1 MTNKKLK
8 LAAMSVALTA
18 CVAAQ
23 PMAAHAV
30 EGPDPAEDNAA
41 PQAEPVAES
50 STPAPVAEE
59 GEKQE
64 KVGEQEEFFPP
75 PVNEEAKSEEQAPA
89 FGPGTKTDDII
100 IDYKPAEKPEEPGES
115 GKDGETDGSEGS
127 GETDET
133 ENPDGT
139 YVKGDVIDN
148 SKKDEATG
156 KDGKIGEA
164 TKEETPDSSSSTTV
178 VDPDAEVKKGDPVV
192 GKDEDGNTTITTPT
206 ETTGTETTT
215 TTGTGKADSST
226 TITDTKKG
234 EEINLDDELGKDV
247 RPDWKTDKDAKLGD
261 YTVDKVEPAKDG
273 NSKTLTLKKTS
284 PTEEKEMAAEDI
296 AKLLDVPEGGVE
308 KKEELDEEGNPKTTY
323 TLKKEEISTD
333 ENGNTVTRVTY
344 YKITGNTVETTTE
357 TTLVLKVEKG
367 TVDVNNEDLTTEIE
381 LPSITAKNTDETK
394 TDVIEISS
402 EKLGEMLQDEYYNNV
417 TGEYV
422 YTENV
427 DGKEYTYKVKKMED
441 SKPLTN
447 AQLAERL
454 GEGFTG
460 DDNGVYYK
468 GEKLTF
474 DQMEAVRKTLS
485 YTVEVTEV
493 TKTPGQVEGGQ
504 ESIESAKETAKLEA
518 IKAALTDAARNAGI
532 NVETD
537 DFKNQLNTIDPT
549 GKGQLNLSYTDADG
563 NVHTVTLRYN
573 GATVSA
579 PQPGTPDSSKDTE
592 TRKDVTDNVITGTA
606 YVTGSNTWT
615 ESGSLNGTY
624 VKPGSGELP
633 SLDGWTIAS
642 KDPEKG
648 TTTYKKE
655 DTVTSPDGTSTKI
668 TRTCTITE
676 SSASLS
682 DTEKEEIAWAE
693 LLNQHPEYKNKD
705 ELKAAGYNINISSMD
720 FSGIKCVE
728 WTIDELSEST
738 KTDAKDLND
747 KLVIPGGKNWSID
760 EKARTI
766 TVDGKTYDKVT
777 KTNDGYTCTVEDKN
791 GVKTT
796 YTFTKQAGA
805 PLTPEEIQTALAG
818 QYSVSADSIRLNAD
832 GKTATF
838 TKGNETITVDYS
850 TLSETLTVRKDVHTS
865 SSVTD
870 IIKDN
875 KDLEKAY
882 DELWKQIQ
890 EIQSKLLPGEELWIG
905 NLEVTD
911 KTEKTD
917 IIKYFTTAISP
928 ENMSKDELIKALQEQ
943 ERIAKN
949 STYVANKGSDYEETK
964 KNYYSG
970 EKTDEFKSFSKAPD
984 GSKIEVYWKLTWWG
998 GYYYYT
1004 DANGQEVRVH
1014 SNTVHYE
1021 EQRDDIGHLDLASG
1035 SKLDLLPDK
1044 DDKVD
1049 QTDCV
1054 LVSKNLKL
1062 EWNYDAGN
1070 LVNGKGNQLVGLD
1083 SKISWDD
1090 EGGEGNGHYEYDR
1103 GTPNN
1108 CPDKSAYYK
1117 LTGTVAYD
1125 PIKENGSI
1133 KLYQGQRGDYWTPG
1147 ISAEDQAINAYL
1159 KATGS
1164 SKTAASLTK
1173 KERDAIVGTYVVQ
1186 IGTTGTNS
1194 TGESGY
1200 QVYLKSSELT
1210 AYGYMTRDANTC
1222 INSTY
1227 KRQDGTWGYVGGYD
1241 LMISKLTQVSEG
1253 KVVGQ
1258 TESTIKTITAPLSI
1272 RSSQDFANRL
1282 LELNKQTTTHKT
1294 SESATA
1300 YGENTSGG
1308 FDGAYTQNKSE
1319 TVTGSGTGKGHY
1331 TTFTEVLKK
1340 LFTGSGSKEH
1350 DEGKVSYTYRTTD
1363 KVDTTPVSKETVTTT
1378 DAHVD
1383 YNYTSIETRTV
1394 TVNGEETVIVPP
1406 VTPPVD
1412 PDTPDG
1418 PVEDETPDEVM
1429 TPETPELPAVQDAAP
1444 DEVVLPAEPE
1454 LPAVQDATALPQ
1466 TGVNWMAALG
1476 MAFSGMLLT
1485 IAGAFASL
1493 KYKEKH

>member
-30 EGPDPAEDNAA
+30 EGPDSVEDNAA

-64 KVGEQEEFFPP
+64 KVGEQEEFTP
-75 PVNEEAKSEEQAPA
+75 PVNEEAKKDDQAPA
-89 FGPGTKTDDII
+89 FGPGTKTDDIT
-100 IDYKPAEKPEEPGES
+100 IDYKPAAKPEEPGKS
-115 GKDGETDGSEGS
+115 GEDGEADGSEGS

-234 EEINLDDELGKDV
+234 EEIDLNKELGEV
-247 RPDWKTDKDAKLGD
+247 RPDWKTDKDATLGD
-261 YTVDKVEPAKDG
+261 YTVKEVEPSEDG
-273 NSKTLTLKKTS
+273 NSKELTLKKTS

-308 KKEELDEEGNPKTTY
+308 KKTDDEGNTTY
-323 TLKKEEISTD
+323 TLKKEETSTD
-333 ENGNTVTRVTY
+333 ENGNTVTRTTY
-344 YKITGNTVETTTE
+344 YEITGTSVKTRTE
-357 TTLVLKVEKG
+357 TTLKLKVEKG
-367 TVDVNNEDLTTEIE
+367 TETKKDQDLSTEAE
-381 LPSITAKNTDETK
+381 LPDSITVKNGKSELKVSKDILEKALDNGGTYTDTDKNITYTVTK
-394 TDVIEISS
+394 KEESS
-402 EKLGEMLQDEYYNNV
+402 TKLSNE
-417 TGEYV
+417 
-422 YTENV
+422 
-427 DGKEYTYKVKKMED
+427 
-441 SKPLTN
+441 
-447 AQLAERL
+447 QLAKRL
-454 GEGFTG
+454 GDGFTYNAA
-460 DDNGVYYK
+460 DDSISYK
-468 GEKLTF
+468 GEKLTISQN
-474 DQMEAVRKTLS
+474 DVYRKLLS
-485 YTVEVTEV
+485 YDVTVTE
-493 TKTPGQVEGGQ
+493 TIKNEGQVEGGQ
-504 ESIESAKETAKLEA
+504 ASIDKANNDAKLEA
-518 IKAALTDAARNAGI
+518 IKAALTDAAKKTGI
-532 NVETD
+532 NVDSE

-563 NVHTVTLRYN
+563 NVHTVTLRYD

-579 PQPGTPDSSKDTE
+579 PQPGSSDPSKDTE
-592 TRKDVTDNVITGTA
+592 TREDIKDYTVTGTA

-633 SLDGWTIAS
+633 SLEGWTFDGI
-642 KDPEKG
+642 DTEKG

-655 DTVTSPDGTSTKI
+655 ETVTSPDGTSTKI

-682 DTEKEEIAWAE
+682 DAEKEEIAWKE
-693 LLNQHPEYKNKD
+693 LQNKTGKD
-705 ELKAAGYNINISSMD
+705 KATLLQEGYSIDIGSMD
-720 FSGIKCVE
+720 FSGIKRVE
-728 WTIDELSEST
+728 WTIDTLSEST
-738 KTDAKDLND
+738 KTDTKDLND

-760 EKARTI
+760 ENAGTI
-766 TVDGKTYDKVT
+766 TVDGNIYRNVT
-777 KTNDGYTCTVEDKN
+777 KTDDGYTCTVEDKN

-796 YTFTKQAGA
+796 YTFTKKAGA

-838 TKGNETITVDYS
+838 TKGDETITVDYS

-865 SSVTD
+865 SSVTG
-870 IIKDN
+870 IIKDD

-890 EIQSKLLPGEELWIG
+890 EIQSKLQPGEELRIG
-905 NLEVTD
+905 ETKID
-911 KTEKTD
+911 STTKKED
-917 IIKYFTTAISP
+917 IIKYFTKAISP
-928 ENMSKDELIKALQEQ
+928 DNMSKDELIKALQEQ

-970 EKTDEFKSFSKAPD
+970 EKTGEFKYFSKAPD
-984 GSKIEVYWKLTWWG
+984 GSKIEVYWKSTWGWN

-1004 DANGQEVRVH
+1004 DANGHEVRVD
-1014 SNTVHYE
+1014 SNTVHSE

-1035 SKLDLLPDK
+1035 SKLDLLPDE
-1044 DDKVD
+1044 DGKVN

-1062 EWNYDAGN
+1062 EWNYDAGK
-1070 LVNGKGNQLVGLD
+1070 LVNGKDNQTVGLD

-1090 EGGEGNGHYEYDR
+1090 EGGEGDGHYEYDR
-1103 GTPNN
+1103 GNPNKN
-1108 CPDKSAYYK
+1108 PDKSAYYK

-1125 PIKENGSI
+1125 PIKDKDGSI
-1133 KLYQGQRGDYWTPG
+1133 KLYQGQWGDYWNPG
-1147 ISAEDQAINAYL
+1147 ISAEDEAINAYL

-1164 SKTAASLTK
+1164 SKTYRDLTT
-1173 KERDAIVGTYVVQ
+1173 KERNAIVGTYVVK

-1210 AYGYMTRDANTC
+1210 AYGYMSRDANTC

-1241 LMISKLTQVSEG
+1241 LMISELTQVREG

-1272 RSSQDFANRL
+1272 RSSQDFAKRL
-1282 LELNKQTTTHKT
+1282 LELNKQTTTTHKT
-1294 SESATA
+1294 GEGATA
-1300 YGENTSGG
+1300 YGENTSGD
-1308 FDGAYTQNKSE
+1308 FDGTYTQKKSE
-1319 TVTGSGTGKGHY
+1319 TVEGSGTGKGHY

-1340 LFTGSGSKEH
+1340 IFSGSGSKEH
-1350 DEGKVSYTYRTTD
+1350 DEGSVSYTHRTTD
-1363 KVDTTPVSKETVTTT
+1363 KVNTTPVSKETVTTT
-1378 DAHVD
+1378 DAHVG

-1406 VTPPVD
+1406 VTPPE
-1412 PDTPDG
+1412 T
-1418 PVEDETPDEVM
+1418 PVEDETPDEVV
-1429 TPETPELPAVQDAAP
+1429 TPETPELPPVQDATPDAP
-1444 DEVVLPAEPE
+1444 VLPSDAV
-1454 LPAVQDATALPQ
+1454 LPAVQDALPQ

>member
-1 MTNKKLK
+1 M
-8 LAAMSVALTA
+8 
-18 CVAAQ
+18 
-23 PMAAHAV
+23 
-30 EGPDPAEDNAA
+30 
-41 PQAEPVAES
+41 
-50 STPAPVAEE
+50 
-59 GEKQE
+59 
-64 KVGEQEEFFPP
+64 
-75 PVNEEAKSEEQAPA
+75 NEEAKKDDQAPA

-100 IDYKPAEKPEEPGES
+100 IDYKPAEKPEEPGKS
-115 GKDGETDGSEGS
+115 GEDGEADGSEGS

-234 EEINLDDELGKDV
+234 EEIDLNKELGEV
-247 RPDWKTDKDAKLGD
+247 RPDWKTDKDATLGD
-261 YTVDKVEPAKDG
+261 YTVKEVEPSEDG
-273 NSKTLTLKKTS
+273 NSKELTLKKTS

-308 KKEELDEEGNPKTTY
+308 KKTDDEGNTTY
-323 TLKKEEISTD
+323 TLKKEETSTD
-333 ENGNTVTRVTY
+333 ENGNTVTRTTY
-344 YKITGNTVETTTE
+344 YEITGTSVKTRTE
-357 TTLVLKVEKG
+357 TTLKLKVEKG
-367 TVDVNNEDLTTEIE
+367 TETKKDQDLSTEAE
-381 LPSITAKNTDETK
+381 LPDSITVKNGKSELKVSKDILEKALDNGGTYTDTDKNITYTVTK
-394 TDVIEISS
+394 KEESS
-402 EKLGEMLQDEYYNNV
+402 TKLSNE
-417 TGEYV
+417 
-422 YTENV
+422 
-427 DGKEYTYKVKKMED
+427 
-441 SKPLTN
+441 
-447 AQLAERL
+447 QLAKRL
-454 GEGFTG
+454 GDGFTYNAA
-460 DDNGVYYK
+460 DDSISYK
-468 GEKLTF
+468 GEKLTISQN
-474 DQMEAVRKTLS
+474 DVYRKLLS
-485 YTVEVTEV
+485 YDVTVTE
-493 TKTPGQVEGGQ
+493 TIKNEGQVEGGQ
-504 ESIESAKETAKLEA
+504 ASIDKANNDAKLEA
-518 IKAALTDAARNAGI
+518 INAALTDAAKKTGI
-532 NVETD
+532 NVDSE

-563 NVHTVTLRYN
+563 NVHTVTLRYD

-579 PQPGTPDSSKDTE
+579 PQPGSSDPSKDTE
-592 TRKDVTDNVITGTA
+592 TREDIKDYTVTGTA

-633 SLDGWTIAS
+633 SLEGWTFDGI
-642 KDPEKG
+642 DTEKG

-655 DTVTSPDGTSTKI
+655 ETVTSPDGTSTKI

-682 DTEKEEIAWAE
+682 DAEKEEIAWKE
-693 LLNQHPEYKNKD
+693 LQNKTGKD
-705 ELKAAGYNINISSMD
+705 KATLLQEGYSIDIGSMD
-720 FSGIKCVE
+720 FSGIKRVE
-728 WTIDELSEST
+728 WTIDTLSEST
-738 KTDAKDLND
+738 KTDTKDLND

-760 EKARTI
+760 ENAGTI
-766 TVDGKTYDKVT
+766 TVDGNIYRNVT
-777 KTNDGYTCTVEDKN
+777 KTDDGYTCTVEDKN

-796 YTFTKQAGA
+796 YTFTKKAGA

-838 TKGNETITVDYS
+838 TKGDETITVDYS

-865 SSVTD
+865 SSVTG
-870 IIKDN
+870 IIKDD

-890 EIQSKLLPGEELWIG
+890 EIQSKLQPGEELRIG
-905 NLEVTD
+905 ETKID
-911 KTEKTD
+911 STTKKED
-917 IIKYFTTAISP
+917 IIKYFTKAISP
-928 ENMSKDELIKALQEQ
+928 DNMSKDELIKALQEQ

-970 EKTDEFKSFSKAPD
+970 EKTGEFKYFSKAPD
-984 GSKIEVYWKLTWWG
+984 GSKIEVYWKSTWGWN

-1004 DANGQEVRVH
+1004 DANGHEVRVD
-1014 SNTVHYE
+1014 SNTVHSE

-1035 SKLDLLPDK
+1035 SKLDLLPDE
-1044 DDKVD
+1044 DGKVN

-1062 EWNYDAGN
+1062 EWNYDAGK
-1070 LVNGKGNQLVGLD
+1070 LVNGKDNQTVGLD

-1090 EGGEGNGHYEYDR
+1090 EGGEGDGHYEYDR
-1103 GTPNN
+1103 GNPNKN
-1108 CPDKSAYYK
+1108 PDKSAYYK

-1125 PIKENGSI
+1125 PIKDKDGSI
-1133 KLYQGQRGDYWTPG
+1133 KLYQGQWGDYWNPG
-1147 ISAEDQAINAYL
+1147 ISAEDEAINAYL

-1164 SKTAASLTK
+1164 SKTYRDLTT
-1173 KERDAIVGTYVVQ
+1173 KERNAIVGTYVVK

-1210 AYGYMTRDANTC
+1210 AYGYMSRDANTC

-1241 LMISKLTQVSEG
+1241 LMISELTQVREG

-1272 RSSQDFANRL
+1272 RSSQDFAKRL
-1282 LELNKQTTTHKT
+1282 LELNKQTTTTHKT
-1294 SESATA
+1294 GEGATA
-1300 YGENTSGG
+1300 YGENTSGD
-1308 FDGAYTQNKSE
+1308 FDGTYTQKKSE
-1319 TVTGSGTGKGHY
+1319 TVEGSGTGKGHY

-1340 LFTGSGSKEH
+1340 IFSGSGSKEH
-1350 DEGKVSYTYRTTD
+1350 DEGSVSYTHRTTD
-1363 KVDTTPVSKETVTTT
+1363 KVNTTPVSKETVTTT
-1378 DAHVD
+1378 DAHVG

-1406 VTPPVD
+1406 VTPPE
-1412 PDTPDG
+1412 T
-1418 PVEDETPDEVM
+1418 PVEDETPDEVV
-1429 TPETPELPAVQDAAP
+1429 TPETPELPPVQDATPDAP
-1444 DEVVLPAEPE
+1444 VLPSDAV
-1454 LPAVQDATALPQ
+1454 LPAVQDALPQ

>member
-1 MTNKKLK
+1 M
-8 LAAMSVALTA
+8 
-18 CVAAQ
+18 
-23 PMAAHAV
+23 
-30 EGPDPAEDNAA
+30 
-41 PQAEPVAES
+41 
-50 STPAPVAEE
+50 
-59 GEKQE
+59 
-64 KVGEQEEFFPP
+64 
-75 PVNEEAKSEEQAPA
+75 NEEAKSEEQAPA
-89 FGPGTKTDDII
+89 FGPGTKTDDIT
-100 IDYKPAEKPEEPGES
+100 IDYKPAEKPGEPGKS
-115 GKDGETDGSEGS
+115 GEDGEADGSEGS

-247 RPDWKTDKDAKLGD
+247 RPDWKTDKDAKLGG
-261 YTVDKVEPAKDG
+261 YTVDKVEPAEDG
-273 NSKTLTLKKTS
+273 NSKELTLKKTS

-308 KKEELDEEGNPKTTY
+308 KKTDDEGNTTY

-344 YKITGNTVETTTE
+344 YKITGNTVKTTTE
-357 TTLVLKVEKG
+357 TTLKLKVEKG
-367 TVDVNNEDLTTEIE
+367 TETKKDQDLSTEAE
-381 LPSITAKNTDETK
+381 LPDSITVKNGKSELKVSKDILEKALDNGGTYTDTDKNITYTVTK
-394 TDVIEISS
+394 KEESS
-402 EKLGEMLQDEYYNNV
+402 TKLSNE
-417 TGEYV
+417 
-422 YTENV
+422 
-427 DGKEYTYKVKKMED
+427 
-441 SKPLTN
+441 
-447 AQLAERL
+447 QLAKRL
-454 GEGFTG
+454 GDGFTYNAA
-460 DDNGVYYK
+460 DDSISYK
-468 GEKLTF
+468 GEKLTISQN
-474 DQMEAVRKTLS
+474 DVYRKLLS
-485 YTVEVTEV
+485 YDVTVTE
-493 TKTPGQVEGGQ
+493 TIKNEGQVEGGQ
-504 ESIESAKETAKLEA
+504 ASIDKANNDAKLEA
-518 IKAALTDAARNAGI
+518 IKAALTDAAKKTGI
-532 NVETD
+532 NVDSE

-563 NVHTVTLRYN
+563 NVHTVTLRYD

-579 PQPGTPDSSKDTE
+579 PQPGSSDPSKDTE

-655 DTVTSPDGTSTKI
+655 ETVTSPDGTSTKI

-682 DTEKEEIAWAE
+682 DAEKEEIAWKE
-693 LLNQHPEYKNKD
+693 LQNKTGKD
-705 ELKAAGYNINISSMD
+705 KATLLQEGYSIDIGSMD
-720 FSGIKCVE
+720 FSGIKRVE
-728 WTIDELSEST
+728 WTIDTLSEST
-738 KTDAKDLND
+738 KTDTKDLND

-760 EKARTI
+760 ENAGTI
-766 TVDGKTYDKVT
+766 TVDGNIYRNVT
-777 KTNDGYTCTVEDKN
+777 KTDDGYTCTVEDKN

-796 YTFTKQAGA
+796 YTFTKKAGA

-838 TKGNETITVDYS
+838 TKGDETITVDYS

-890 EIQSKLLPGEELWIG
+890 EIQSKLQPGEELRIG
-905 NLEVTD
+905 ETKID
-911 KTEKTD
+911 STTKKED
-917 IIKYFTTAISP
+917 IIKYFTKAISP
-928 ENMSKDELIKALQEQ
+928 DDMSKDELIKALQEQ
-943 ERIAKN
+943 ERIAKS

-970 EKTDEFKSFSKAPD
+970 EKTGEFKYFSKAPD
-984 GSKIEVYWKLTWWG
+984 GSKIEVYWKSTWGWN

-1004 DANGQEVRVH
+1004 DANGHEVRVD
-1014 SNTVHYE
+1014 SNTVHSE
-1021 EQRDDIGHLDLASG
+1021 EQRDDIKHLDLASG

-1044 DDKVD
+1044 DGKVD

-1062 EWNYDAGN
+1062 EWNYDAGK
-1070 LVNGKGNQLVGLD
+1070 LVNGKDNQTVGLD

-1090 EGGEGNGHYEYDR
+1090 EGGEGSGHYEYDR
-1103 GTPNN
+1103 GNRNN
-1108 CPDKSAYYK
+1108 NPDKSAYYK

-1125 PIKENGSI
+1125 PIKDKDGSI
-1133 KLYQGQRGDYWTPG
+1133 KLYQGQWGDYWNPG
-1147 ISAEDQAINAYL
+1147 ISAEDEAINAYL

-1164 SKTAASLTK
+1164 SKTYRDLTT
-1173 KERDAIVGTYVVQ
+1173 KERNAIVGTYVVK

-1210 AYGYMTRDANTC
+1210 AYGYMSRDANTC

-1241 LMISKLTQVSEG
+1241 LMISELTQVSEG
-1253 KVVGQ
+1253 KVIGQ

-1272 RSSQDFANRL
+1272 RSSQDFAKRL
-1282 LELNKQTTTHKT
+1282 LELNKQTTTTHKT
-1294 SESATA
+1294 GEGATA
-1300 YGENTSGG
+1300 YGENTSGD
-1308 FDGAYTQNKSE
+1308 FDGAYTQKKSE
-1319 TVTGSGTGKGHY
+1319 TVEGSGTGKGHY

-1340 LFTGSGSKEH
+1340 IFSGSGSKEH
-1350 DEGKVSYTYRTTD
+1350 DEGSVSYTHRTTD
-1363 KVDTTPVSKETVTTT
+1363 KVNTTPVSKETMTTT

-1406 VTPPVD
+1406 VTPPE
-1412 PDTPDG
+1412 T
-1418 PVEDETPDEVM
+1418 PVEDETPDEVVM
-1429 TPETPELPAVQDAAP
+1429 TPETPELPPVQDATPDAP
-1444 DEVVLPAEPE
+1444 VLPSDAV
-1454 LPAVQDATALPQ
+1454 LPAVQDALPQ

>member
-30 EGPDPAEDNAA
+30 EGPDSVEDNAA

-64 KVGEQEEFFPP
+64 EAGEQEEFTPP
-75 PVNEEAKSEEQAPA
+75 RMNEEAKKDDQAPA
-89 FGPGTKTDDII
+89 FGPGTKTEDIT
-100 IDYKPAEKPEEPGES
+100 IDYKPAEKPEQPGKS
-115 GKDGETDGSEGS
+115 GEDGEADGSEGS

-156 KDGKIGEA
+156 KDGKIGTA

-247 RPDWKTDKDAKLGD
+247 RPDWKTDKDAKLGG

-284 PTEEKEMAAEDI
+284 EPETKEMSAEDV
-296 AKLLDVPEGGVE
+296 AKLLDVPEDGVE
-308 KKEELDEEGNPKTTY
+308 KKTDDEGKTTY
-323 TLKKEEISTD
+323 ILKKEETSTD
-333 ENGNTVTRVTY
+333 ENGNTVTRTTY
-344 YKITGNTVETTTE
+344 YEITGNSVKTTTE

-367 TVDVNNEDLTTEIE
+367 TVDVDDKDLTTEIE

-422 YTENV
+422 YTETV
-427 DGKEYTYKVKKMED
+427 DGKEYTYKVKKTED
-441 SKPLTN
+441 TNSLTN
-447 AQLAERL
+447 DQLANRL
-454 GEGFTG
+454 GDGFSVDADG
-460 DDNGVYYK
+460 DVCYK

-474 DQMEAVRKTLS
+474 DQKEAVRKTLS

-493 TKTPGQVEGGQ
+493 TKTPGQVGTKEDA
-504 ESIESAKETAKLEA
+504 EETAKLEA
-518 IKAALTDAARNAGI
+518 IKAALTDAAKKTGI
-532 NVETD
+532 NVDSE

-563 NVHTVTLRYN
+563 NVHTVTLCYD

-579 PQPGTPDSSKDTE
+579 PEPGSSDPSKNTE

-633 SLDGWTIAS
+633 SLDGWTVDTN
-642 KDPEKG
+642 DPEKG
-648 TTTYKKE
+648 TTIYKKE
-655 DTVTSPDGTSTKI
+655 DTVTLSDGTITKI

-676 SSASLS
+676 SSAPLT
-682 DTEKEEIAWAE
+682 DTEKEEIAWNE
-693 LLNQHPEYKNKD
+693 LQNKTGKD
-705 ELKAAGYNINISSMD
+705 KATLIQEGYSIDIGSMD
-720 FSGIKCVE
+720 FSGIKRVE
-728 WTIDELSEST
+728 WTIYELSEST
-738 KTDAKDLND
+738 KTDAKDLHD

-838 TKGNETITVDYS
+838 TKGDETITVDYS

-984 GSKIEVYWKLTWWG
+984 GSKIEVYWKSTWWG

-1070 LVNGKGNQLVGLD
+1070 LVNGKGNQPVGLD

-1090 EGGEGNGHYEYDR
+1090 EGGEGDGHYEYDR
-1103 GTPNN
+1103 GNPNN

-1133 KLYQGQRGDYWTPG
+1133 KLYQGGYDGWHRV
-1147 ISAEDQAINAYL
+1147 SAEDQAINAYL

-1173 KERDAIVGTYVVQ
+1173 KERNAIVGTYVVK

-1200 QVYLKSSELT
+1200 QVYLKTSELT

-1308 FDGAYTQNKSE
+1308 FNGAYTQDKSE

-1363 KVDTTPVSKETVTTT
+1363 NVDTTPVSKETVTTT

-1383 YNYTSIETRTV
+1383 YNYTSIETRKV
-1394 TVNGEETVIVPP
+1394 TVSGEETVIVPP

-1418 PVEDETPDEVM
+1418 PVEDETPDEVV
-1429 TPETPELPAVQDAAP
+1429 TPETPELPPVQDATPDDAAP
-1444 DEVVLPAEPE
+1444 ETPVLPSDAV
-1454 LPAVQDATALPQ
+1454 LPAVQDALPQ

>member
-1 MTNKKLK
+1 M
-8 LAAMSVALTA
+8 
-18 CVAAQ
+18 
-23 PMAAHAV
+23 
-30 EGPDPAEDNAA
+30 
-41 PQAEPVAES
+41 
-50 STPAPVAEE
+50 
-59 GEKQE
+59 
-64 KVGEQEEFFPP
+64 
-75 PVNEEAKSEEQAPA
+75 NEEAKSEEQAPA
-89 FGPGTKTDDII
+89 FGPGTKTDDIT
-100 IDYKPAEKPEEPGES
+100 IDYKPAAKPEEPGE
-115 GKDGETDGSEGS
+115 
-127 GETDET
+127 TDEPET
-133 ENPDGT
+133 PGDT
-139 YVKGDVIDN
+139 HLKGDVIDN
-148 SKKDEATG
+148 SKKNEATG
-156 KDGKIGEA
+156 KDGKIGTA

-234 EEINLDDELGKDV
+234 EGIDLNKELGEV

-261 YTVDKVEPAKDG
+261 YTVDKVENSKDG
-273 NSKTLTLKKTS
+273 NSKELTLKKTS
-284 PTEEKEMAAEDI
+284 EPETKEMSAEDV

-323 TLKKEEISTD
+323 ILKKEETSTD
-333 ENGNTVTRVTY
+333 ENGNTVTRTTY
-344 YKITGNTVETTTE
+344 YEITGNTVKTTTE
-357 TTLVLKVEKG
+357 TTLKLKVEKG
-367 TVDVNNEDLTTEIE
+367 TETKKDQDLSTEAE
-381 LPSITAKNTDETK
+381 LPDSITVKNGKSELKVSKDILEKALDNGGTYTDTDKNITYTVTK
-394 TDVIEISS
+394 KEESS
-402 EKLGEMLQDEYYNNV
+402 TKLSNE
-417 TGEYV
+417 
-422 YTENV
+422 
-427 DGKEYTYKVKKMED
+427 
-441 SKPLTN
+441 
-447 AQLAERL
+447 QLAKRL
-454 GEGFTG
+454 GDGFTYNAA
-460 DDNGVYYK
+460 DDSISYK
-468 GEKLTF
+468 GEKLTISQN
-474 DQMEAVRKTLS
+474 DVYRKLLS
-485 YTVEVTEV
+485 YDVTVTE
-493 TKTPGQVEGGQ
+493 TIKNEGQVEGGQ
-504 ESIESAKETAKLEA
+504 ASIDKANNDAKLEA
-518 IKAALTDAARNAGI
+518 IKAALTDAAKKTGI
-532 NVETD
+532 NVDSE

-563 NVHTVTLRYN
+563 NVHTVTLRYD

-579 PQPGTPDSSKDTE
+579 PQPGSSDPSKDTE
-592 TRKDVTDNVITGTA
+592 TREDIKDYTVTGTA

-633 SLDGWTIAS
+633 SLEGWTFDGI
-642 KDPEKG
+642 DTEKG

-655 DTVTSPDGTSTKI
+655 ETVTSPDGTSTKI

-682 DTEKEEIAWAE
+682 DAEKEEIAWKE
-693 LLNQHPEYKNKD
+693 LQNKTGKD
-705 ELKAAGYNINISSMD
+705 KATLLQEGYSIDIGSMD
-720 FSGIKCVE
+720 FSGIKRVE
-728 WTIDELSEST
+728 WTIDTLSEST
-738 KTDAKDLND
+738 KTDTKDLND

-760 EKARTI
+760 ENAGTI
-766 TVDGKTYDKVT
+766 TVDGNIYRNVT
-777 KTNDGYTCTVEDKN
+777 KTDDGYTCTVEDKN

-796 YTFTKQAGA
+796 YTFTKKAGA

-838 TKGNETITVDYS
+838 TKGDETITVDYS

-865 SSVTD
+865 SSVTG
-870 IIKDN
+870 IIKDD

-890 EIQSKLLPGEELWIG
+890 EIQSKLQPGEELRIG
-905 NLEVTD
+905 ETKID
-911 KTEKTD
+911 STTKKED
-917 IIKYFTTAISP
+917 IIKYFTKAISP
-928 ENMSKDELIKALQEQ
+928 DNMSKDELIKALQEQ

-970 EKTDEFKSFSKAPD
+970 EKTGEFKYFSKAPD
-984 GSKIEVYWKLTWWG
+984 GSKIEVYWKSTWGWN

-1004 DANGQEVRVH
+1004 DANGHEVRVD
-1014 SNTVHYE
+1014 SNTVHSE

-1044 DDKVD
+1044 DGKVD

-1070 LVNGKGNQLVGLD
+1070 LVNGKDNQTVGLD

-1090 EGGEGNGHYEYDR
+1090 EGGEGSGHYEYDR
-1103 GTPNN
+1103 GNRNN
-1108 CPDKSAYYK
+1108 NPDKSAYYK

-1125 PIKENGSI
+1125 PIKDKDGSI
-1133 KLYQGQRGDYWTPG
+1133 KLYQGQWGDYWNPG
-1147 ISAEDQAINAYL
+1147 ISAEDEAINAYL

-1164 SKTAASLTK
+1164 SKTYRDLTT
-1173 KERDAIVGTYVVQ
+1173 KERNAIVGTYVVK

-1227 KRQDGTWGYVGGYD
+1227 KRQTNSWDYVGGYD
-1241 LMISKLTQVSEG
+1241 LMISKLTQVREG

-1272 RSSQDFANRL
+1272 RSSQDFAKRL
-1282 LELNKQTTTHKT
+1282 LELNKQTTTTHKT
-1294 SESATA
+1294 GEGATA

-1308 FDGAYTQNKSE
+1308 FDGTYTQKKSE
-1319 TVTGSGTGKGHY
+1319 TVEGSGTGKGHY

-1340 LFTGSGSKEH
+1340 IFSGSGSKEH
-1350 DEGKVSYTYRTTD
+1350 DEGSVSYTHRTTD
-1363 KVDTTPVSKETVTTT
+1363 KVNTTPVSKETVTTT

-1383 YNYTSIETRTV
+1383 YNYTSIETRKV
-1394 TVNGEETVIVPP
+1394 TVSGEETVIV
-1406 VTPPVD
+1406 PPVD

-1418 PVEDETPDEVM
+1418 PVEDETPDEVV
-1429 TPETPELPAVQDAAP
+1429 TPETPELPPVQDATPDAP
-1444 DEVVLPAEPE
+1444 VLPSDAV

-1476 MAFSGMLLT
+1476 MAFSGMLLMVV
-1485 IAGAFASL
+1485 GAFTSL

>member
-1 MTNKKLK
+1 M
-8 LAAMSVALTA
+8 
-18 CVAAQ
+18 
-23 PMAAHAV
+23 
-30 EGPDPAEDNAA
+30 
-41 PQAEPVAES
+41 
-50 STPAPVAEE
+50 
-59 GEKQE
+59 
-64 KVGEQEEFFPP
+64 
-75 PVNEEAKSEEQAPA
+75 NEEAKKDDQAPA
-89 FGPGTKTDDII
+89 FGPGTKTEDIT
-100 IDYKPAEKPEEPGES
+100 IDYKPAEKPEQPGKS
-115 GKDGETDGSEGS
+115 GEDGETDGSEGS
-127 GETDET
+127 DETDET

-247 RPDWKTDKDAKLGD
+247 RPDWKTDKDAKLGG

-284 PTEEKEMAAEDI
+284 EPETKEMSAEDV

-308 KKEELDEEGNPKTTY
+308 KKTDNEGNTTY
-323 TLKKEEISTD
+323 TLKKEETSTD
-333 ENGNTVTRVTY
+333 ENGNTVTRTTY
-344 YKITGNTVETTTE
+344 YEITGTSVKTRTE
-357 TTLVLKVEKG
+357 TTLKLKVEKG
-367 TVDVNNEDLTTEIE
+367 TVDVDDKDLTTKVE

-402 EKLGEMLQDEYYNNV
+402 EKLGEMLKDEYYNNV

-427 DGKEYTYKVKKMED
+427 DGKEYTYKVKKTENT
-441 SKPLTN
+441 KPLTH
-447 AQLAERL
+447 AQLADRL

-468 GEKLTF
+468 GEKLNL

-518 IKAALTDAARNAGI
+518 IKAALTDAAKKTGI
-532 NVETD
+532 NVDSE

-579 PQPGTPDSSKDTE
+579 PQPGSSDPSKDTE
-592 TRKDVTDNVITGTA
+592 TREDVKDYTVTGTA

-633 SLDGWTIAS
+633 SFDGWTIAS

-655 DTVTSPDGTSTKI
+655 ETVTSPDGTSTKI

-676 SSASLS
+676 SSASLT
-682 DTEKEEIAWAE
+682 DAEKEEIAWKE
-693 LLNQHPEYKNKD
+693 LQNKTGKD
-705 ELKAAGYNINISSMD
+705 KATLLQEGYSIDIGSMD
-720 FSGIKCVE
+720 FSGIKRVE
-728 WTIDELSEST
+728 WTIDTLSEST
-738 KTDAKDLND
+738 KTDTKDLND

-760 EKARTI
+760 ENAGTI
-766 TVDGKTYDKVT
+766 TVDGNIYRNVT
-777 KTNDGYTCTVEDKN
+777 KTDDGYTCTVEDKN

-805 PLTPEEIQTALAG
+805 PLTPDEIQTALAG

-838 TKGNETITVDYS
+838 TKGDETITVDYS

-865 SSVTD
+865 SSVTG
-870 IIKDN
+870 IIKDD

-905 NLEVTD
+905 
-911 KTEKTD
+911 KTKIDSTTKKED
-917 IIKYFTTAISP
+917 IIKYFTKAISP

-984 GSKIEVYWKLTWWG
+984 GSKIEVYWKSTWLWY

-1004 DANGQEVRVH
+1004 DANGQEVRVDN
-1014 SNTVHYE
+1014 NTVHYE

-1035 SKLDLLPDK
+1035 SKLDLLPDE
-1044 DDKVD
+1044 DGKVD

-1070 LVNGKGNQLVGLD
+1070 LVNGKGNQPVGLD

-1090 EGGEGNGHYEYDR
+1090 EGGKGDGHYEYDR
-1103 GTPNN
+1103 GNSNN

-1147 ISAEDQAINAYL
+1147 ISAEDEAINAYL

-1164 SKTAASLTK
+1164 NKTAASLTK

-1241 LMISKLTQVSEG
+1241 LMISELTQVREG

-1272 RSSQDFANRL
+1272 RSSQDFAKRL
-1282 LELNKQTTTHKT
+1282 LELNKQTTTTHKT
-1294 SESATA
+1294 GEGATA
-1300 YGENTSGG
+1300 YGENTSGD
-1308 FDGAYTQNKSE
+1308 FDGTYTQKKSE
-1319 TVTGSGTGKGHY
+1319 TVEGSGTGKGHY

-1340 LFTGSGSKEH
+1340 IFSGSGSKEH
-1350 DEGKVSYTYRTTD
+1350 DEGSVSYTHRTTD
-1363 KVDTTPVSKETVTTT
+1363 KVNTTPVSKETVTTT
-1378 DAHVD
+1378 DAHVG

-1406 VTPPVD
+1406 VTPPE
-1412 PDTPDG
+1412 T
-1418 PVEDETPDEVM
+1418 PVEDETPDEVVM
-1429 TPETPELPAVQDAAP
+1429 TPETPELPPVQDATP
-1444 DEVVLPAEPE
+1444 DTPVLPSDAV
-1454 LPAVQDATALPQ
+1454 LPAVQDALPQ

>member
-1 MTNKKLK
+1 M
-8 LAAMSVALTA
+8 
-18 CVAAQ
+18 
-23 PMAAHAV
+23 
-30 EGPDPAEDNAA
+30 
-41 PQAEPVAES
+41 
-50 STPAPVAEE
+50 
-59 GEKQE
+59 
-64 KVGEQEEFFPP
+64 
-75 PVNEEAKSEEQAPA
+75 NEEAKKDDQAPA

-100 IDYKPAEKPEEPGES
+100 IDYKPAEKPEEPGKS
-115 GKDGETDGSEGS
+115 GEDGEADGSEGS

-234 EEINLDDELGKDV
+234 EEIDLNKELGEV
-247 RPDWKTDKDAKLGD
+247 RPDWKTDKDATLGD
-261 YTVDKVEPAKDG
+261 YTVKEVEPSEDG
-273 NSKTLTLKKTS
+273 NSKELTLKKTS

-308 KKEELDEEGNPKTTY
+308 KKTDDEGNTTY
-323 TLKKEEISTD
+323 TLKKEETSTD
-333 ENGNTVTRVTY
+333 ENGNTVTRTTY
-344 YKITGNTVETTTE
+344 YEITGTSVKTRTE
-357 TTLVLKVEKG
+357 TTLKLKVEKG
-367 TVDVNNEDLTTEIE
+367 TETKKDQDLSTEAE
-381 LPSITAKNTDETK
+381 LPDSITVKNGKSELKVSKDILEKALDNGGTYTDTDKNITYTVTK
-394 TDVIEISS
+394 KEESS
-402 EKLGEMLQDEYYNNV
+402 TKLSNE
-417 TGEYV
+417 
-422 YTENV
+422 
-427 DGKEYTYKVKKMED
+427 
-441 SKPLTN
+441 
-447 AQLAERL
+447 QLAKRL
-454 GEGFTG
+454 GDGFTYNAA
-460 DDNGVYYK
+460 DDSISYK
-468 GEKLTF
+468 GEKLTISQN
-474 DQMEAVRKTLS
+474 DVYRKLLS
-485 YTVEVTEV
+485 YDVTVTE
-493 TKTPGQVEGGQ
+493 TIKNEGQVEGGQ
-504 ESIESAKETAKLEA
+504 ASIDKANNDAKLEA
-518 IKAALTDAARNAGI
+518 IKAALTDAAKKTGI
-532 NVETD
+532 NVDSE

-563 NVHTVTLRYN
+563 NVHTVTLRYD

-579 PQPGTPDSSKDTE
+579 PQPGSSDPSKDTE
-592 TRKDVTDNVITGTA
+592 TREDIKDYTVTGTA

-633 SLDGWTIAS
+633 SLEGWTFDGI
-642 KDPEKG
+642 DTEKG

-655 DTVTSPDGTSTKI
+655 ETVTSPDGTSTKI

-682 DTEKEEIAWAE
+682 DAEKEEIAWKE
-693 LLNQHPEYKNKD
+693 LQNKTGKD
-705 ELKAAGYNINISSMD
+705 KATLLQEGYSIDIGSMD
-720 FSGIKCVE
+720 FSGIKRVE
-728 WTIDELSEST
+728 WTIDTLSEST
-738 KTDAKDLND
+738 KTDTKDLND

-760 EKARTI
+760 ENAGTI
-766 TVDGKTYDKVT
+766 TVDGNIYRNVT
-777 KTNDGYTCTVEDKN
+777 KTDDGYTCTVEDKN

-796 YTFTKQAGA
+796 YTFTKKAGA

-838 TKGNETITVDYS
+838 TKGDETITVDYS

-865 SSVTD
+865 SSVTG
-870 IIKDN
+870 IIKDD

-890 EIQSKLLPGEELWIG
+890 EIQSKLQPGEELRIG
-905 NLEVTD
+905 ETKID
-911 KTEKTD
+911 STTKKED
-917 IIKYFTTAISP
+917 IIKYFTKAISP
-928 ENMSKDELIKALQEQ
+928 DNMSKDELLKALQEQ

-970 EKTDEFKSFSKAPD
+970 EKTGEFKYFSKAPD
-984 GSKIEVYWKLTWWG
+984 GSKIEVYWKSTWGWN

-1004 DANGQEVRVH
+1004 DANGHEVRVD
-1014 SNTVHYE
+1014 SNTVHSE

-1035 SKLDLLPDK
+1035 SKLDLLPDE
-1044 DDKVD
+1044 DGKVN

-1062 EWNYDAGN
+1062 EWNYDAGK
-1070 LVNGKGNQLVGLD
+1070 LVNGKDNQTVGLD

-1090 EGGEGNGHYEYDR
+1090 EGGEGDGHYEYDR
-1103 GTPNN
+1103 GNPNKN
-1108 CPDKSAYYK
+1108 PDKSAYYK

-1125 PIKENGSI
+1125 PIKDKDGSI
-1133 KLYQGQRGDYWTPG
+1133 KLYQGQWGDYWNPG
-1147 ISAEDQAINAYL
+1147 ISAEDEAINAYL

-1164 SKTAASLTK
+1164 SKTYRDLTT
-1173 KERDAIVGTYVVQ
+1173 KERNAIVGTYVVK

-1210 AYGYMTRDANTC
+1210 AYGYMSRDANTC

-1241 LMISKLTQVSEG
+1241 LMISELTQVREG

-1272 RSSQDFANRL
+1272 RSSQDFAKRL
-1282 LELNKQTTTHKT
+1282 LELNKQTTTTHKT
-1294 SESATA
+1294 GEGATA
-1300 YGENTSGG
+1300 YGENTSGD
-1308 FDGAYTQNKSE
+1308 FDGTYTQKKSE
-1319 TVTGSGTGKGHY
+1319 TVEGSGTGKGHY

-1340 LFTGSGSKEH
+1340 IFSGSGSKEH
-1350 DEGKVSYTYRTTD
+1350 DEGSVSYTHRTTD
-1363 KVDTTPVSKETVTTT
+1363 KVNTTPVSKETVTTT
-1378 DAHVD
+1378 DAHVG

-1406 VTPPVD
+1406 VTPPE
-1412 PDTPDG
+1412 T
-1418 PVEDETPDEVM
+1418 PVEDETPDEVV
-1429 TPETPELPAVQDAAP
+1429 TPETPELPPVQDATPDAP
-1444 DEVVLPAEPE
+1444 VLPSDAV
-1454 LPAVQDATALPQ
+1454 LPAVQDALPQ
-1466 TGVNWMAALG
+1466 TGVNWMVALG

>member
-1 MTNKKLK
+1 M
-8 LAAMSVALTA
+8 
-18 CVAAQ
+18 
-23 PMAAHAV
+23 
-30 EGPDPAEDNAA
+30 
-41 PQAEPVAES
+41 
-50 STPAPVAEE
+50 
-59 GEKQE
+59 
-64 KVGEQEEFFPP
+64 
-75 PVNEEAKSEEQAPA
+75 NEEAKKDDQAPA
-89 FGPGTKTDDII
+89 FGPGTKTEDIT

-115 GKDGETDGSEGS
+115 GKDGETDGSDGS
-127 GETDET
+127 GET

-247 RPDWKTDKDAKLGD
+247 RPGWGTDKDDKLGG
-261 YTVDKVEPAKDG
+261 YTVDKVEPAEDG
-273 NSKTLTLKKTS
+273 NSKELTLKKTS
-284 PTEEKEMAAEDI
+284 STEEKEMAAEDI

-308 KKEELDEEGNPKTTY
+308 KKTDDEGNTTY
-323 TLKKEEISTD
+323 TLKKEETSTD
-333 ENGNTVTRVTY
+333 ENGNTVTRTTY
-344 YKITGNTVETTTE
+344 YEITGNSVKTRTE

-367 TVDVNNEDLTTEIE
+367 TVDVDDKDLTTKVE
-381 LPSITAKNTDETK
+381 LPSIKDE
-394 TDVIEISS
+394 S
-402 EKLGEMLQDEYYNNV
+402 
-417 TGEYV
+417 
-422 YTENV
+422 
-427 DGKEYTYKVKKMED
+427 GKEILSAKQLNDLLKDQKPGEDGTYKIEKEANGKTYLYTITESTD
-441 SKPLTN
+441 QGTLLTN

-454 GEGFTG
+454 GEGFTA

-468 GEKLTF
+468 GEKLNL

-485 YTVEVTEV
+485 YTVAVTEI
-493 TKTPGQVEGGQ
+493 TKNEGQVEGGQ
-504 ESIESAKETAKLEA
+504 ESIKSAEETAKLEA
-518 IKAALTDAARNAGI
+518 IKAALTDAAKKTGI
-532 NVETD
+532 NVDSE

-573 GATVSA
+573 GATVSTN
-579 PQPGTPDSSKDTE
+579 PGTPDSSKDTE
-592 TRKDVTDNVITGTA
+592 TREDVKDYTVTGTA
-606 YVTGSNTWT
+606 YVIGSNTWT

-633 SLDGWTIAS
+633 SFDGWTIAS

-655 DTVTSPDGTSTKI
+655 ETVTSPDGTSTKI

-676 SSASLS
+676 SSASLT
-682 DTEKEEIAWAE
+682 DTEKEEIAWKE
-693 LLNQHPEYKNKD
+693 LQNKTGKD
-705 ELKAAGYNINISSMD
+705 KATLLQEGYSIDIGSMD
-720 FSGIKCVE
+720 FSGIKRVE
-728 WTIDELSEST
+728 WTIDTLSEST
-738 KTDAKDLND
+738 KTDTKDLND

-766 TVDGKTYDKVT
+766 TVDGKTYDNVT

-805 PLTPEEIQTALAG
+805 PLTPDEIQTALAG

-838 TKGNETITVDYS
+838 TKGDETITVDYS

-865 SSVTD
+865 SSVTG
-870 IIKDN
+870 IIKDD

-890 EIQSKLLPGEELWIG
+890 EIQSKLQPGEELWIG
-905 NLEVTD
+905 
-911 KTEKTD
+911 KTKIDSTTQKED
-917 IIKYFTTAISP
+917 IIKYFTKAISP

-943 ERIAKN
+943 ERIAKS

-970 EKTDEFKSFSKAPD
+970 EKTDEFKYFSKAPD
-984 GSKIEVYWKLTWWG
+984 DSKIEVYWKWTWWG

-1004 DANGQEVRVH
+1004 DANGQEVRVD
-1014 SNTVHYE
+1014 SNTVHSE

-1035 SKLDLLPDK
+1035 SKLDLLPDE
-1044 DDKVD
+1044 DGKVN

-1062 EWNYDAGN
+1062 EWNYDAGK
-1070 LVNGKGNQLVGLD
+1070 LVNGKDNQTVGLD

-1090 EGGEGNGHYEYDR
+1090 EGGEGSGHYEYDR
-1103 GTPNN
+1103 GNRNN
-1108 CPDKSAYYK
+1108 NPDKSAYYK

-1133 KLYQGQRGDYWTPG
+1133 KLYQGGYDGWHWV
-1147 ISAEDQAINAYL
+1147 SAEDQAINAYL

-1173 KERDAIVGTYVVQ
+1173 KERNAIVGTYVVK
-1186 IGTTGTNS
+1186 IGTTDTNS

-1200 QVYLKSSELT
+1200 QVYLKTSELT

-1227 KRQDGTWGYVGGYD
+1227 KRQTNSWDYVGGYD
-1241 LMISKLTQVSEG
+1241 LMISKLTQVREG

-1272 RSSQDFANRL
+1272 RSSQDFAKRL
-1282 LELNKQTTTHKT
+1282 LELNKQTTTTHKT
-1294 SESATA
+1294 GEGATA

-1308 FDGAYTQNKSE
+1308 FDGTYTQKKSE
-1319 TVTGSGTGKGHY
+1319 TVEGSGTGKGHY

-1340 LFTGSGSKEH
+1340 IFSGSGSKEH
-1350 DEGKVSYTYRTTD
+1350 DEGSVSYTHRTTD
-1363 KVDTTPVSKETVTTT
+1363 KVNTTPVSKETVTTT

-1383 YNYTSIETRTV
+1383 YNYTSIETRKV
-1394 TVNGEETVIVPP
+1394 TVSGEETVIV
-1406 VTPPVD
+1406 PPVD

-1418 PVEDETPDEVM
+1418 PVEDETPDEVV
-1429 TPETPELPAVQDAAP
+1429 TPETPELPAVQDATPDAP
-1444 DEVVLPAEPE
+1444 VLPSDAV
-1454 LPAVQDATALPQ
+1454 LPAVQDALPQ

>member
-30 EGPDPAEDNAA
+30 EGPDSVEDNAA
-41 PQAEPVAES
+41 PQAEPAVEN

-64 KVGEQEEFFPP
+64 EAGEQEEFVP
-75 PVNEEAKSEEQAPA
+75 PVNDEAKKDDQAPA
-89 FGPGTKTDDII
+89 FGPGTKTDDIT
-100 IDYKPAEKPEEPGES
+100 IDYKPAEKPDES
-115 GKDGETDGSEGS
+115 GKSGEDGETDGSDGS

-247 RPDWKTDKDAKLGD
+247 RPDWKTDKDAKLGG

-367 TVDVNNEDLTTEIE
+367 TETKKDQDLSTEAE
-381 LPSITAKNTDETK
+381 LPDSITVKNGKSELKVSKDILEKALDNGGTYTDTDKNITYTVTK
-394 TDVIEISS
+394 KEESS
-402 EKLGEMLQDEYYNNV
+402 TKLSNE
-417 TGEYV
+417 
-422 YTENV
+422 
-427 DGKEYTYKVKKMED
+427 
-441 SKPLTN
+441 
-447 AQLAERL
+447 QLAKRL
-454 GEGFTG
+454 GDGFTYNAA
-460 DDNGVYYK
+460 DDSISYK
-468 GEKLTF
+468 GEKLTISQN
-474 DQMEAVRKTLS
+474 DVYRKLLS
-485 YTVEVTEV
+485 YDVTVTE
-493 TKTPGQVEGGQ
+493 TIKNEGQVEGGQ
-504 ESIESAKETAKLEA
+504 ASIDKANNDAKLEA
-518 IKAALTDAARNAGI
+518 IKAALTDAAKKTGI
-532 NVETD
+532 NVDSE

-563 NVHTVTLRYN
+563 NVHTVTLCYD

-579 PQPGTPDSSKDTE
+579 PEPGSSDPSKNTE
-592 TRKDVTDNVITGTA
+592 TREDIKDYTVTGTA

-633 SLDGWTIAS
+633 SLEGWTFDGI
-642 KDPEKG
+642 DTEKG

-655 DTVTSPDGTSTKI
+655 ETVTSPDGTSTKI

-682 DTEKEEIAWAE
+682 DAEKEEIAWKE
-693 LLNQHPEYKNKD
+693 LQNKTGKD
-705 ELKAAGYNINISSMD
+705 KATLLQEGYSIDIGSMD
-720 FSGIKCVE
+720 FSGIKRVE
-728 WTIDELSEST
+728 WTIDTLSEST
-738 KTDAKDLND
+738 KTDTKDLND

-760 EKARTI
+760 ENAGTI
-766 TVDGKTYDKVT
+766 TVDGNIYRNVT
-777 KTNDGYTCTVEDKN
+777 KTDDGYTCTVEDKN

-796 YTFTKQAGA
+796 YTFTKKAGA

-838 TKGNETITVDYS
+838 TKGDETITVDYS

-865 SSVTD
+865 SSVTG
-870 IIKDN
+870 IIKDD

-890 EIQSKLLPGEELWIG
+890 EIQSKLQPGEELRIG
-905 NLEVTD
+905 ETKID
-911 KTEKTD
+911 STTKKED
-917 IIKYFTTAISP
+917 IIKYFTKAISP
-928 ENMSKDELIKALQEQ
+928 DDMSKDELIKALQEQ
-943 ERIAKN
+943 ERIAKE
-949 STYVANKGSDYEETK
+949 TDYVANEGSKYEETK

-970 EKTDEFKSFSKAPD
+970 ETETKYYYQPWG
-984 GSKIEVYWKLTWWG
+984 GSKIEVTPAG
-998 GYYYYT
+998 QPGRYYYT
-1004 DANGQEVRVH
+1004 NDKGEKEYVFWWDVERQDTRN
-1014 SNTVHYE
+1014 
-1021 EQRDDIGHLDLASG
+1021 DIGHLDLASG
-1035 SKLDLLPDK
+1035 SKLDLLPDE
-1044 DDKVD
+1044 DGKVN

-1062 EWNYDAGN
+1062 EWNYDAGK
-1070 LVNGKGNQLVGLD
+1070 LVNGKDNQTVGLD

-1090 EGGEGNGHYEYDR
+1090 EGGEGSGHYEYDR
-1103 GTPNN
+1103 GNRNN
-1108 CPDKSAYYK
+1108 NPDKSAYYK

-1133 KLYQGQRGDYWTPG
+1133 KLYQGQWGDYWNPG
-1147 ISAEDQAINAYL
+1147 ISAEDEAINAYL

-1164 SKTAASLTK
+1164 SKTYRDLTT
-1173 KERDAIVGTYVVQ
+1173 KERNAIVGTYVVK
-1186 IGTTGTNS
+1186 IGTTDTNS

-1210 AYGYMTRDANTC
+1210 AYGYMSRDANTC

-1241 LMISKLTQVSEG
+1241 LMISELTQVSEG
-1253 KVVGQ
+1253 KVIGQ

-1272 RSSQDFANRL
+1272 RSSQDFAKRL

-1294 SESATA
+1294 GEGATA
-1300 YGENTSGG
+1300 YGENTSGD
-1308 FDGAYTQNKSE
+1308 FDGTYTQKKSE
-1319 TVTGSGTGKGHY
+1319 TVEGSGTGKGHY

-1340 LFTGSGSKEH
+1340 IFSGSGSKEH
-1350 DEGKVSYTYRTTD
+1350 DEGSVSYTHRTTD
-1363 KVDTTPVSKETVTTT
+1363 KVNTTPVSKETVTTT
-1378 DAHVD
+1378 DAHVG

-1406 VTPPVD
+1406 VTPPV
-1412 PDTPDG
+1412 TPPET
-1418 PVEDETPDEVM
+1418 PVEDETPNEVV
-1429 TPETPELPAVQDAAP
+1429 TPETPELPPVQDATPDAP
-1444 DEVVLPAEPE
+1444 VLPSDAV
-1454 LPAVQDATALPQ
+1454 LPAVQDALPQ

-1485 IAGAFASL
+1485 IVGAFASL

>member
-30 EGPDPAEDNAA
+30 EGPDSVEDNAA

-64 KVGEQEEFFPP
+64 KVGEQEEFTPP
-75 PVNEEAKSEEQAPA
+75 PVNEEAKKDDQAPA

-100 IDYKPAEKPEEPGES
+100 IDYKPAEKPEEPGKS
-115 GKDGETDGSEGS
+115 GEDGEADGSEGS

-247 RPDWKTDKDAKLGD
+247 RPDWKTDKDAKLGG

-357 TTLVLKVEKG
+357 TTLKLKVEKG
-367 TVDVNNEDLTTEIE
+367 TETKKDQDLSTEAE
-381 LPSITAKNTDETK
+381 LPDSITVKNGKSELKVSKDILEKALDNGGTYTDTDKNITYTVTK
-394 TDVIEISS
+394 KEESS
-402 EKLGEMLQDEYYNNV
+402 TKLSNE
-417 TGEYV
+417 
-422 YTENV
+422 
-427 DGKEYTYKVKKMED
+427 
-441 SKPLTN
+441 
-447 AQLAERL
+447 QLAKRL
-454 GEGFTG
+454 GDGFTYNAA
-460 DDNGVYYK
+460 DDSISYK
-468 GEKLTF
+468 GEKLTISQN
-474 DQMEAVRKTLS
+474 DVYRKLLS
-485 YTVEVTEV
+485 YDVTVTE
-493 TKTPGQVEGGQ
+493 TIKNEGQVEGGQ
-504 ESIESAKETAKLEA
+504 ASIDKANNDAKLEA
-518 IKAALTDAARNAGI
+518 IKAALTDAAKKTGI
-532 NVETD
+532 NVDSE

-563 NVHTVTLRYN
+563 NVHTVTLRYD

-606 YVTGSNTWT
+606 YVPGSNTWT

-633 SLDGWTIAS
+633 SLEGWTFDGI
-642 KDPEKG
+642 DTEKG

-655 DTVTSPDGTSTKI
+655 ETVTSPDGTSTKI

-720 FSGIKCVE
+720 FSGIKRVE

-760 EKARTI
+760 EKAGTI

-818 QYSVSADSIRLNAD
+818 QYSVPADSIRLNAD

-838 TKGNETITVDYS
+838 TKGDETITVDYS

-943 ERIAKN
+943 ERIAKS

-984 GSKIEVYWKLTWWG
+984 GSKIEVYWKWTRWG

-1044 DDKVD
+1044 DGNVD

-1054 LVSKNLKL
+1054 LVSKNL

-1070 LVNGKGNQLVGLD
+1070 LVNGKGNQPVGLD

-1090 EGGEGNGHYEYDR
+1090 EGGKGNGHYEYDR
-1103 GTPNN
+1103 GNPNN

-1125 PIKENGSI
+1125 PIKENGNI
-1133 KLYQGQRGDYWTPG
+1133 KLYQGGFDDYWYWV
-1147 ISAEDQAINAYL
+1147 SAEDQAINAYL

-1164 SKTAASLTK
+1164 NKTAASLTK
-1173 KERDAIVGTYVVQ
+1173 KERDAIVGTYVVK

-1200 QVYLKSSELT
+1200 QVYLKTSELT

-1308 FDGAYTQNKSE
+1308 FNGAYTQDKSE

-1340 LFTGSGSKEH
+1340 LFSGKGETSYDTGS
-1350 DEGKVSYTYRTTD
+1350 VSYSYRTTD
-1363 KVDTTPVSKETVTTT
+1363 KVNTTPVSKETVTTT

-1406 VTPPVD
+1406 VTPPE
-1412 PDTPDG
+1412 T
-1418 PVEDETPDEVM
+1418 PVEDETPDEVV
-1429 TPETPELPAVQDAAP
+1429 TPETPELPPVQDATPDDAAP
-1444 DEVVLPAEPE
+1444 ETPVLPSDAV
-1454 LPAVQDATALPQ
+1454 LPAVQDALPQ
-1466 TGVNWMAALG
+1466 TGVNWFTALG

>member
-1 MTNKKLK
+1 M
-8 LAAMSVALTA
+8 
-18 CVAAQ
+18 
-23 PMAAHAV
+23 
-30 EGPDPAEDNAA
+30 
-41 PQAEPVAES
+41 
-50 STPAPVAEE
+50 
-59 GEKQE
+59 
-64 KVGEQEEFFPP
+64 
-75 PVNEEAKSEEQAPA
+75 NEEAKSEEQAPA
-89 FGPGTKTDDII
+89 FGPGTKTDDIT
-100 IDYKPAEKPEEPGES
+100 IDYKPAAKPGEPGKS
-115 GKDGETDGSEGS
+115 GEDGEADGSEGS

-178 VDPDAEVKKGDPVV
+178 VDPDAEVKKGESVV

-234 EEINLDDELGKDV
+234 EEIDLDDELGKDV
-247 RPDWKTDKDAKLGD
+247 RPDWETDKDAKLGG

-296 AKLLDVPEGGVE
+296 AKLLDVPEDGLE
-308 KKEELDEEGNPKTTY
+308 KKTDDEGNTTY
-323 TLKKEEISTD
+323 TLKKEETSTD

-344 YKITGNTVETTTE
+344 YEITGNSVKTRTE
-357 TTLVLKVEKG
+357 TTLKLKVEKG
-367 TVDVNNEDLTTEIE
+367 TETKKDQDLSTEAE
-381 LPSITAKNTDETK
+381 LPDSITVKNGKSELKVSKDILEKALDNGGTYTDTDKNITYTVTK
-394 TDVIEISS
+394 KEESS
-402 EKLGEMLQDEYYNNV
+402 TKLSNE
-417 TGEYV
+417 
-422 YTENV
+422 
-427 DGKEYTYKVKKMED
+427 
-441 SKPLTN
+441 
-447 AQLAERL
+447 QLAKRL
-454 GEGFTG
+454 GDGFTYNAA
-460 DDNGVYYK
+460 DDSISYK
-468 GEKLTF
+468 GEKLTISQN
-474 DQMEAVRKTLS
+474 DVYRKLLS
-485 YTVEVTEV
+485 YDVTVTE
-493 TKTPGQVEGGQ
+493 TIKNEGQVEGGQ
-504 ESIESAKETAKLEA
+504 ASIDKANNDAKLEA
-518 IKAALTDAARNAGI
+518 IKAALTDAAKKTGI
-532 NVETD
+532 NVDSE

-563 NVHTVTLRYN
+563 NVHTVTLRYD

-579 PQPGTPDSSKDTE
+579 PQPGSSDPSKDTE

-655 DTVTSPDGTSTKI
+655 ETVTSPDGTSTKI

-682 DTEKEEIAWAE
+682 DAEKEEIAWKE
-693 LLNQHPEYKNKD
+693 LQNKTGKD
-705 ELKAAGYNINISSMD
+705 KATLLQEGYSIDIGSMD
-720 FSGIKCVE
+720 FSGIKRVE

-738 KTDAKDLND
+738 KTDTKDLND

-760 EKARTI
+760 ENAGTI
-766 TVDGKTYDKVT
+766 TVDGNIYRNVT
-777 KTNDGYTCTVEDKN
+777 KTDDGYTCTVEDKN

-796 YTFTKQAGA
+796 YTFTKKAGA

-838 TKGNETITVDYS
+838 TKGDETITVDYS

-865 SSVTD
+865 SSVTG
-870 IIKDN
+870 IIKDD

-890 EIQSKLLPGEELWIG
+890 EIQSKLQPGEELRIG
-905 NLEVTD
+905 ETKID
-911 KTEKTD
+911 STTKKED
-917 IIKYFTTAISP
+917 IIKYFTKAISP
-928 ENMSKDELIKALQEQ
+928 DNMSKDELIKALQEQ

-970 EKTDEFKSFSKAPD
+970 EKTGEFKYFSKAPD
-984 GSKIEVYWKLTWWG
+984 GSKIEVYWKSTWGWN

-1004 DANGQEVRVH
+1004 DANGHEVRVD
-1014 SNTVHYE
+1014 SNTVHSE
-1021 EQRDDIGHLDLASG
+1021 EQRDDIKHLDLASG
-1035 SKLDLLPDK
+1035 SKLDLLPDE
-1044 DDKVD
+1044 DGKVN

-1054 LVSKNLKL
+1054 LVSKDLKL

-1070 LVNGKGNQLVGLD
+1070 LVNGKGNQTVGLD

-1090 EGGEGNGHYEYDR
+1090 EGGEGSGHYEYDR
-1103 GTPNN
+1103 GNRNN
-1108 CPDKSAYYK
+1108 NPDKSAYYK

-1125 PIKENGSI
+1125 PIKDKDGSI
-1133 KLYQGQRGDYWTPG
+1133 KLYQGQWGDYWNPG
-1147 ISAEDQAINAYL
+1147 ISAEDEAINAYL

-1164 SKTAASLTK
+1164 SKTYRDLTT
-1173 KERDAIVGTYVVQ
+1173 KERNAIVGTYVVK

-1210 AYGYMTRDANTC
+1210 AYGYMSRDANTC

-1241 LMISKLTQVSEG
+1241 LMISELTQVREG

-1272 RSSQDFANRL
+1272 RSSQDFAKRL
-1282 LELNKQTTTHKT
+1282 LELNKQTTTTHKT
-1294 SESATA
+1294 GEGATA
-1300 YGENTSGG
+1300 YGENTSGD
-1308 FDGAYTQNKSE
+1308 FDGTYTQKKSE
-1319 TVTGSGTGKGHY
+1319 TVEGSGTGKGHY

-1340 LFTGSGSKEH
+1340 IFSGSGSKEH
-1350 DEGKVSYTYRTTD
+1350 DEGSVSYTHRTTD
-1363 KVDTTPVSKETVTTT
+1363 NVNTTPVSKETMTTT

-1418 PVEDETPDEVM
+1418 PVEDETPDEVV
-1429 TPETPELPAVQDAAP
+1429 TPETPELPPVQDATPDAP
-1444 DEVVLPAEPE
+1444 VLPSDAV
-1454 LPAVQDATALPQ
+1454 LPAVQDALPQ
-1466 TGVNWMAALG
+1466 TGMNWMAALG

>member
-1 MTNKKLK
+1 M
-8 LAAMSVALTA
+8 
-18 CVAAQ
+18 
-23 PMAAHAV
+23 
-30 EGPDPAEDNAA
+30 
-41 PQAEPVAES
+41 
-50 STPAPVAEE
+50 
-59 GEKQE
+59 
-64 KVGEQEEFFPP
+64 
-75 PVNEEAKSEEQAPA
+75 NEEAKSEEQAPA

-206 ETTGTETTT
+206 ETTGTQTTT

-247 RPDWKTDKDAKLGD
+247 RPGWGTGKDAKLGD
-261 YTVDKVEPAKDG
+261 YTVDKVEPAEDG
-273 NSKTLTLKKTS
+273 NSKELTLKKTS

-296 AKLLDVPEGGVE
+296 AKLLDVPEDGLE
-308 KKEELDEEGNPKTTY
+308 KKTDDEGNTTY
-323 TLKKEEISTD
+323 TLKKEETSTD

-344 YKITGNTVETTTE
+344 YEITGNSVKTRTE
-357 TTLVLKVEKG
+357 TTLKLKVEKG
-367 TVDVNNEDLTTEIE
+367 TVDVDEKDLTTKVE

-402 EKLGEMLQDEYYNNV
+402 EKLGEMLKDEYYNNV

-427 DGKEYTYKVKKMED
+427 DGKEYTYKVKKTENT
-441 SKPLTN
+441 KPLTN
-447 AQLAERL
+447 EQLANRL

-468 GEKLTF
+468 GEKLNL

-485 YTVEVTEV
+485 YTVAVTEI
-493 TKTPGQVEGGQ
+493 TKNEGQVEGGQ
-504 ESIESAKETAKLEA
+504 ESIESAEETAKLEA
-518 IKAALTDAARNAGI
+518 IKAALTDAAKKTGI
-532 NVETD
+532 NVDSE

-563 NVHTVTLRYN
+563 NVHTVTLRYD

-579 PQPGTPDSSKDTE
+579 PQPGSSDPSKDTE

-624 VKPGSGELP
+624 VKPGSGKLP

-655 DTVTSPDGTSTKI
+655 ETVTSPDGTSTKI

-676 SSASLS
+676 SSASLT
-682 DTEKEEIAWAE
+682 DAEKEEIAWKE
-693 LLNQHPEYKNKD
+693 LQNKTGKD
-705 ELKAAGYNINISSMD
+705 KATLLQEGYSIDIGSMD
-720 FSGIKCVE
+720 FSGIKRVE
-728 WTIDELSEST
+728 WTIDTLSEST
-738 KTDAKDLND
+738 KTDTKDLND

-760 EKARTI
+760 ENAGTI
-766 TVDGKTYDKVT
+766 TVDGNIYRNVT
-777 KTNDGYTCTVEDKN
+777 KTDDGYTCTVEDKN

-805 PLTPEEIQTALAG
+805 PLTPDEIQTALAG

-838 TKGNETITVDYS
+838 TKGDETITVDYS

-865 SSVTD
+865 SSVTG
-870 IIKDN
+870 IIKDD

-890 EIQSKLLPGEELWIG
+890 EIQSKLQPGEELRIG
-905 NLEVTD
+905 ETKID
-911 KTEKTD
+911 STTKKED
-917 IIKYFTTAISP
+917 IIKYFTKAISP
-928 ENMSKDELIKALQEQ
+928 DNMSKDELIKALQEQ

-970 EKTDEFKSFSKAPD
+970 EKTGEFKYFSKAPD
-984 GSKIEVYWKLTWWG
+984 GSKIEVYWKSTWGWN

-1014 SNTVHYE
+1014 SNTVHSE

-1035 SKLDLLPDK
+1035 SKLDLLPDE
-1044 DDKVD
+1044 DGKVN

-1062 EWNYDAGN
+1062 EWNYDAGK
-1070 LVNGKGNQLVGLD
+1070 LVNGKDNQTVGLD

-1090 EGGEGNGHYEYDR
+1090 EGGEGSGHYEYDR
-1103 GTPNN
+1103 GNRNN
-1108 CPDKSAYYK
+1108 NPDKSAYYK

-1133 KLYQGQRGDYWTPG
+1133 KLYQGGYDGWYWV
-1147 ISAEDQAINAYL
+1147 SAEDQAINAYL

-1173 KERDAIVGTYVVQ
+1173 KERDAIVGTYVVK
-1186 IGTTGTNS
+1186 IGTTDTNS
-1194 TGESGY
+1194 TGEGGY
-1200 QVYLKSSELT
+1200 QVYRKTSELT
-1210 AYGYMTRDANTC
+1210 AYGYMSRDANTC

-1272 RSSQDFANRL
+1272 RSSQDFAKRL
-1282 LELNKQTTTHKT
+1282 LELNKQTTTTHKT
-1294 SESATA
+1294 GEGATA
-1300 YGENTSGG
+1300 FGDNTSGSFSG
-1308 FDGAYTQNKSE
+1308 TYTQKKGE
-1319 TVTGSGTGKGHY
+1319 TVEASGTGSGHY

-1340 LFTGSGSKEH
+1340 IFSGSGSKEH
-1350 DEGKVSYTYRTTD
+1350 DEGSVSYTHRTTD
-1363 KVDTTPVSKETVTTT
+1363 KVNTTPVSKETVTTT
-1378 DAHVD
+1378 DAHVG

-1406 VTPPVD
+1406 VTPPE
-1412 PDTPDG
+1412 T
-1418 PVEDETPDEVM
+1418 PVEDETPDEVV
-1429 TPETPELPAVQDAAP
+1429 TPETPELPPVQDATPDAP
-1444 DEVVLPAEPE
+1444 VLPSDAV
-1454 LPAVQDATALPQ
+1454 LPAVQDALPQ
-1466 TGVNWMAALG
+1466 TGVNWMVALG

>member
-1 MTNKKLK
+1 
-8 LAAMSVALTA
+8 
-18 CVAAQ
+18 
-23 PMAAHAV
+23 
-30 EGPDPAEDNAA
+30 
-41 PQAEPVAES
+41 
-50 STPAPVAEE
+50 
-59 GEKQE
+59 
-64 KVGEQEEFFPP
+64 
-75 PVNEEAKSEEQAPA
+75 VNEEAKSEEQAPA
-89 FGPGTKTDDII
+89 FGPGTKTDDIT
-100 IDYKPAEKPEEPGES
+100 IDYKPAAKPGEPGKS
-115 GKDGETDGSEGS
+115 GEDGEADGSEGS

-178 VDPDAEVKKGDPVV
+178 VDPDAEVKKGESVV

-234 EEINLDDELGKDV
+234 EEIDLDDELGKDV
-247 RPDWKTDKDAKLGD
+247 RPDWETDKDAKLGG

-296 AKLLDVPEGGVE
+296 AKLLDVPEDGLE
-308 KKEELDEEGNPKTTY
+308 KKTDDEGNTTY
-323 TLKKEEISTD
+323 TLKKEETSTD

-344 YKITGNTVETTTE
+344 YEITGNSVKTRTE
-357 TTLVLKVEKG
+357 TTLKLKVEKG
-367 TVDVNNEDLTTEIE
+367 TETKKDQDLSTEAE
-381 LPSITAKNTDETK
+381 LPDSITVKNGKSELKVSKDILEKALDNGGTYTDTDKNITYTVTK
-394 TDVIEISS
+394 KEESS
-402 EKLGEMLQDEYYNNV
+402 TKLSNE
-417 TGEYV
+417 
-422 YTENV
+422 
-427 DGKEYTYKVKKMED
+427 
-441 SKPLTN
+441 
-447 AQLAERL
+447 QLAKRL
-454 GEGFTG
+454 GDGFTYNAA
-460 DDNGVYYK
+460 DDSISYK
-468 GEKLTF
+468 GEKLTISQN
-474 DQMEAVRKTLS
+474 DVYRKLLS
-485 YTVEVTEV
+485 YDVTVTE
-493 TKTPGQVEGGQ
+493 TIKNEGQVEGGQ
-504 ESIESAKETAKLEA
+504 ASIDKANNDAKLEA
-518 IKAALTDAARNAGI
+518 IKAALTDAAKKTGI
-532 NVETD
+532 NVDSE

-563 NVHTVTLRYN
+563 NVHTVTLRYD

-579 PQPGTPDSSKDTE
+579 PQPGSSDPSKDTE

-655 DTVTSPDGTSTKI
+655 ETVTSPDGTSTKI

-682 DTEKEEIAWAE
+682 DAEKEEIAWKE
-693 LLNQHPEYKNKD
+693 LQNKTGKD
-705 ELKAAGYNINISSMD
+705 KATLLQEGYSIDIGSMD
-720 FSGIKCVE
+720 FSGIKRVE

-738 KTDAKDLND
+738 KTDTKDLND

-760 EKARTI
+760 ENAGTI
-766 TVDGKTYDKVT
+766 TVDGNIYRNVT
-777 KTNDGYTCTVEDKN
+777 KTDDGYTCTVEDKN

-796 YTFTKQAGA
+796 YTFTKKAGA

-838 TKGNETITVDYS
+838 TKGDETITVDYS

-865 SSVTD
+865 SSVTG
-870 IIKDN
+870 IIKDD

-890 EIQSKLLPGEELWIG
+890 EIQSKLQPGEELRIG
-905 NLEVTD
+905 ETKID
-911 KTEKTD
+911 STTKKED
-917 IIKYFTTAISP
+917 IIKYFTKAISP
-928 ENMSKDELIKALQEQ
+928 DNMSKDELIKALQEQ

-970 EKTDEFKSFSKAPD
+970 EKTGEFKYFSKAPD
-984 GSKIEVYWKLTWWG
+984 GSKIEVYWKSTWGWN

-1004 DANGQEVRVH
+1004 DANGHEVRVD
-1014 SNTVHYE
+1014 SNTVHSE
-1021 EQRDDIGHLDLASG
+1021 EQRDDIKHLDLASG
-1035 SKLDLLPDK
+1035 SKLDLLPDE
-1044 DDKVD
+1044 DGKVN

-1054 LVSKNLKL
+1054 LVSKDLKL

-1070 LVNGKGNQLVGLD
+1070 LVNGKGNQTVGLD

-1090 EGGEGNGHYEYDR
+1090 EGGEGSGHYEYDR
-1103 GTPNN
+1103 GNRNN
-1108 CPDKSAYYK
+1108 NPDKSAYYK

-1125 PIKENGSI
+1125 PIKDKDGSI
-1133 KLYQGQRGDYWTPG
+1133 KLYQGQWGDYWNPG
-1147 ISAEDQAINAYL
+1147 ISAEDEAINAYL

-1164 SKTAASLTK
+1164 SKTYRDLTT
-1173 KERDAIVGTYVVQ
+1173 KERNAIVGTYVVK

-1210 AYGYMTRDANTC
+1210 AYGYMSRDANTC

-1241 LMISKLTQVSEG
+1241 LMISELTQVREG

-1272 RSSQDFANRL
+1272 RSSQDFAKRL
-1282 LELNKQTTTHKT
+1282 LELNKQTTTTHKT
-1294 SESATA
+1294 GEGATA
-1300 YGENTSGG
+1300 YGENTSGD
-1308 FDGAYTQNKSE
+1308 FDGTYTQKKSE
-1319 TVTGSGTGKGHY
+1319 TVEGSGTGKGHY

-1340 LFTGSGSKEH
+1340 IFSGSGSKEH
-1350 DEGKVSYTYRTTD
+1350 DEGSVSYTHRTTD
-1363 KVDTTPVSKETVTTT
+1363 NVNTTPVSKETMTTT

-1418 PVEDETPDEVM
+1418 PVEDETPDEVV
-1429 TPETPELPAVQDAAP
+1429 TPETPELPPVQDATPDAP
-1444 DEVVLPAEPE
+1444 VLPSDAV
-1454 LPAVQDATALPQ
+1454 LPAVQDALPQ
-1466 TGVNWMAALG
+1466 TGMNWMAALG

>member
-30 EGPDPAEDNAA
+30 EGPDSVEDNAA
-41 PQAEPVAES
+41 PQAEP
-50 STPAPVAEE
+50 APVEGKTAEGEVE
-59 GEKQE
+59 GEEEKQE
-64 KVGEQEEFFPP
+64 EFVP
-75 PVNEEAKSEEQAPA
+75 PVNDEAKKDDQAPA

-100 IDYKPAEKPEEPGES
+100 IDYKPAEKPEEPGE
-115 GKDGETDGSEGS
+115 
-127 GETDET
+127 TDET

-148 SKKDEATG
+148 NKKNEETG

-247 RPDWKTDKDAKLGD
+247 RPDWSTDEKAKLGD
-261 YTVDKVEPAKDG
+261 YTVKEVEPAKDG

-284 PTEEKEMAAEDI
+284 EPETKKMSAEDV
-296 AKLLDVPEGGVE
+296 AKLLDVPEDGVE

-323 TLKKEEISTD
+323 TLKKEETSTD

-427 DGKEYTYKVKKMED
+427 DGKEYTYKVKKTED

-504 ESIESAKETAKLEA
+504 ESIKSAEETAKLEA

-682 DTEKEEIAWAE
+682 DTEKEEIAWNE
-693 LLNQHPEYKNKD
+693 LQNKTGKD
-705 ELKAAGYNINISSMD
+705 KATLIQEGYSIDIGSMD
-720 FSGIKCVE
+720 FSGIKRVE

-760 EKARTI
+760 EKAGTI

-838 TKGNETITVDYS
+838 TKGDETITVDYS

-943 ERIAKN
+943 ERIAKS

-984 GSKIEVYWKLTWWG
+984 GSKIEVYWKWTRWG

-1044 DDKVD
+1044 DGNVD

-1070 LVNGKGNQLVGLD
+1070 LVNGKGNQPVGLD

-1090 EGGEGNGHYEYDR
+1090 EGGKGNGHYEYDR
-1103 GTPNN
+1103 GNPNN

-1125 PIKENGSI
+1125 PIKENGNI
-1133 KLYQGQRGDYWTPG
+1133 KLYQGGFDDYWYWV
-1147 ISAEDQAINAYL
+1147 SAEDQAINAYL

-1164 SKTAASLTK
+1164 NKTAASLTK
-1173 KERDAIVGTYVVQ
+1173 KERDAIVGTYVVK

-1200 QVYLKSSELT
+1200 QVYLKTSELT
-1210 AYGYMTRDANTC
+1210 AYGYMSRDANTC

-1308 FDGAYTQNKSE
+1308 FNGAYTQDKSE

-1350 DEGKVSYTYRTTD
+1350 DEGKVSYTHRTTD
-1363 KVDTTPVSKETVTTT
+1363 YVDTEAVAKTATTTT

-1406 VTPPVD
+1406 VTPPE
-1412 PDTPDG
+1412 T
-1418 PVEDETPDEVM
+1418 PVEDETPDEVV
-1429 TPETPELPAVQDAAP
+1429 TPETPELPPVQDATPDDAAP
-1444 DEVVLPAEPE
+1444 ETPVLPSDAV
-1454 LPAVQDATALPQ
+1454 LPAVQDALPQ

>member
-30 EGPDPAEDNAA
+30 EGPDSVEDNAA
-41 PQAEPVAES
+41 PQAEP
-50 STPAPVAEE
+50 APVEGKTAEGEVE
-59 GEKQE
+59 GEEEKQE
-64 KVGEQEEFFPP
+64 EFVPP
-75 PVNEEAKSEEQAPA
+75 ENDEAKKDDQAPA

-100 IDYKPAEKPEEPGES
+100 IDYKPAEKPEEPGKS
-115 GKDGETDGSEGS
+115 GEDGETDGSDGS

-156 KDGKIGEA
+156 KDGKIGKA

-247 RPDWKTDKDAKLGD
+247 RPDWKTDKDAKLGG

-367 TVDVNNEDLTTEIE
+367 TETKKDQDLSTEAE
-381 LPSITAKNTDETK
+381 LPDSITVKNGKSELKVSKDILEKALDNGGTYTDTDKNITYTVTK
-394 TDVIEISS
+394 KEESS
-402 EKLGEMLQDEYYNNV
+402 TKLSNE
-417 TGEYV
+417 
-422 YTENV
+422 
-427 DGKEYTYKVKKMED
+427 
-441 SKPLTN
+441 
-447 AQLAERL
+447 QLAKRL
-454 GEGFTG
+454 GDGFTYNAA
-460 DDNGVYYK
+460 DDSISYK
-468 GEKLTF
+468 GEKLTISQN
-474 DQMEAVRKTLS
+474 DVYRKLLS
-485 YTVEVTEV
+485 YDVTVTE
-493 TKTPGQVEGGQ
+493 TIKNEGQVEGGQ
-504 ESIESAKETAKLEA
+504 ASIDKANNDAKLEA
-518 IKAALTDAARNAGI
+518 IKAALTDAAKKTGI
-532 NVETD
+532 NVDSE

-563 NVHTVTLRYN
+563 NVHTVTLCYD

-579 PQPGTPDSSKDTE
+579 PEPGSSDPSKNTE
-592 TRKDVTDNVITGTA
+592 TREDIKDYTVTGTA

-633 SLDGWTIAS
+633 SLEGWTFDGI
-642 KDPEKG
+642 DTEKG

-655 DTVTSPDGTSTKI
+655 ETVTSPDGTSTKI

-682 DTEKEEIAWAE
+682 DAEKEEIAWKE
-693 LLNQHPEYKNKD
+693 LQNKTGKD
-705 ELKAAGYNINISSMD
+705 KATLLQEGYSIDIGSMD
-720 FSGIKCVE
+720 FSGIKRVE
-728 WTIDELSEST
+728 WTIDTLSEST
-738 KTDAKDLND
+738 KTDTKDLND

-760 EKARTI
+760 ENAGTI
-766 TVDGKTYDKVT
+766 TVDGNIYRNVT
-777 KTNDGYTCTVEDKN
+777 KTDDGYTCTVEDKN

-796 YTFTKQAGA
+796 YTFTKKAGA

-838 TKGNETITVDYS
+838 TKGDETITVDYS

-865 SSVTD
+865 SSVTG
-870 IIKDN
+870 IIKDD

-890 EIQSKLLPGEELWIG
+890 EIQSKLQPGEELRIG
-905 NLEVTD
+905 ETKID
-911 KTEKTD
+911 STTKKED
-917 IIKYFTTAISP
+917 IIKYFTKAISP
-928 ENMSKDELIKALQEQ
+928 DDMSKDELIKALQEQ
-943 ERIAKN
+943 ERIAKE
-949 STYVANKGSDYEETK
+949 TDYVANEGSKYEETK

-970 EKTDEFKSFSKAPD
+970 ETETKYYYQPWG
-984 GSKIEVYWKLTWWG
+984 GSKIEVTPAG
-998 GYYYYT
+998 QPGRYYYT
-1004 DANGQEVRVH
+1004 NDKGEKEYVFWWDVERQDTRN
-1014 SNTVHYE
+1014 
-1021 EQRDDIGHLDLASG
+1021 DIGHLDLASG
-1035 SKLDLLPDK
+1035 SKLDLLPDE
-1044 DDKVD
+1044 DGKVN

-1062 EWNYDAGN
+1062 EWNYDAGK
-1070 LVNGKGNQLVGLD
+1070 LVNGKDNQTVGLD

-1090 EGGEGNGHYEYDR
+1090 EGGEGSGHYEYDR
-1103 GTPNN
+1103 GNRNN
-1108 CPDKSAYYK
+1108 NPDKSAYYK

-1133 KLYQGQRGDYWTPG
+1133 KLYQGQWGDYWNPG
-1147 ISAEDQAINAYL
+1147 ISAEDEAINAYL

-1164 SKTAASLTK
+1164 SKTYRDLTT
-1173 KERDAIVGTYVVQ
+1173 KERNAIVGTYVVK
-1186 IGTTGTNS
+1186 IGTTDTNS

-1210 AYGYMTRDANTC
+1210 AYGYMSRDANTC

-1241 LMISKLTQVSEG
+1241 LMISELTQVSEG
-1253 KVVGQ
+1253 KVIGQ

-1272 RSSQDFANRL
+1272 RSSQDFAKRL

-1294 SESATA
+1294 GEGATA
-1300 YGENTSGG
+1300 YGENTSGD
-1308 FDGAYTQNKSE
+1308 FDGTYTQKKSE
-1319 TVTGSGTGKGHY
+1319 TVEGSGTGKGHY

-1340 LFTGSGSKEH
+1340 IFSGSGSKEH
-1350 DEGKVSYTYRTTD
+1350 DEGSVSYTHRTTD
-1363 KVDTTPVSKETVTTT
+1363 KVNTTPVSKETVTTT
-1378 DAHVD
+1378 DAHVG

-1406 VTPPVD
+1406 VTPPV
-1412 PDTPDG
+1412 TPPET
-1418 PVEDETPDEVM
+1418 PVEDETPNEVV
-1429 TPETPELPAVQDAAP
+1429 TPETPELPPVQDATPDAP
-1444 DEVVLPAEPE
+1444 VLPSDAV
-1454 LPAVQDATALPQ
+1454 LPAVQDALPQ

-1493 KYKEKH
+1493 RYKEKH

>member
-30 EGPDPAEDNAA
+30 EGPDSVEDNAA

-50 STPAPVAEE
+50 PTPALVAEE

-64 KVGEQEEFFPP
+64 EVGEQEEFVP
-75 PVNEEAKSEEQAPA
+75 PVNDEAKKDDQAPA
-89 FGPGTKTDDII
+89 FGPGTNTDDII
-100 IDYKPAEKPEEPGES
+100 IDYKPAEKPDES
-115 GKDGETDGSEGS
+115 GES

-247 RPDWKTDKDAKLGD
+247 RPDWKTDKDAKLGG

-284 PTEEKEMAAEDI
+284 EPETKKMSAEDV

-308 KKEELDEEGNPKTTY
+308 KKTDDEGKTTY
-323 TLKKEEISTD
+323 ILKKEETSTD

-344 YKITGNTVETTTE
+344 YKITDNTVETTTE

-367 TVDVNNEDLTTEIE
+367 TVDVDNEDLTTEIK

-402 EKLGEMLQDEYYNNV
+402 EKLGKMLDDKNYNKD

-422 YTENV
+422 YTETV
-427 DGKEYTYKVKKMED
+427 DGKEYTYKVKKTED

-485 YTVEVTEV
+485 YTVEVTEI

-504 ESIESAKETAKLEA
+504 ESIKSAEETAKLEA

-682 DTEKEEIAWAE
+682 DTEKEEIAWNE
-693 LLNQHPEYKNKD
+693 LQNKTGKD
-705 ELKAAGYNINISSMD
+705 KATLIQEGYSIDISSMD
-720 FSGIKCVE
+720 FSGIKRVE

-818 QYSVSADSIRLNAD
+818 QYSVPADSIRLNAD

-838 TKGNETITVDYS
+838 TKGDETITVDYS

-943 ERIAKN
+943 ERIAKS

-984 GSKIEVYWKLTWWG
+984 GSKIEVYWKWTRWG

-1044 DDKVD
+1044 DGNVD

-1054 LVSKNLKL
+1054 LVSKNL

-1070 LVNGKGNQLVGLD
+1070 LVNGKGNQPVGLD

-1090 EGGEGNGHYEYDR
+1090 EGGKGNGHYEYDR
-1103 GTPNN
+1103 GNPNN

-1125 PIKENGSI
+1125 PIKENGNI
-1133 KLYQGQRGDYWTPG
+1133 KLYQGGFDDYWYWV
-1147 ISAEDQAINAYL
+1147 SAEDQAINAYL

-1164 SKTAASLTK
+1164 NKTAASLTK
-1173 KERDAIVGTYVVQ
+1173 KERDAIVGTYVVK

-1200 QVYLKSSELT
+1200 QVYLKTSELT

-1294 SESATA
+1294 SERATA

-1340 LFTGSGSKEH
+1340 LFSGKGETSYDTGSI
-1350 DEGKVSYTYRTTD
+1350 SYSYRTTE
-1363 KVDTTPVSKETVTTT
+1363 KVGTTALSKETVTTT

-1394 TVNGEETVIVPP
+1394 TVDGEETVIVPP
-1406 VTPPVD
+1406 VTPPE
-1412 PDTPDG
+1412 T
-1418 PVEDETPDEVM
+1418 PVEDETPDEVV
-1429 TPETPELPAVQDAAP
+1429 TPETPELPPVQDATPDDAAP
-1444 DEVVLPAEPE
+1444 ETPVLPSDAV
-1454 LPAVQDATALPQ
+1454 LPAVQDALPQ

-1476 MAFSGMLLT
+1476 MAFSGMLLMVV
-1485 IAGAFASL
+1485 GAFASL

>member
-1 MTNKKLK
+1 M
-8 LAAMSVALTA
+8 
-18 CVAAQ
+18 
-23 PMAAHAV
+23 
-30 EGPDPAEDNAA
+30 
-41 PQAEPVAES
+41 
-50 STPAPVAEE
+50 
-59 GEKQE
+59 
-64 KVGEQEEFFPP
+64 
-75 PVNEEAKSEEQAPA
+75 NEEAKKDDQAPA
-89 FGPGTKTDDII
+89 FGPGTKTDDIT
-100 IDYKPAEKPEEPGES
+100 IDYKPAEKPEEPGE
-115 GKDGETDGSEGS
+115 
-127 GETDET
+127 TDEPET
-133 ENPDGT
+133 PGDT
-139 YVKGDVIDN
+139 HLKGDVIDN

-156 KDGKIGEA
+156 KDGKIGTA

-206 ETTGTETTT
+206 ETTGTQTTT

-247 RPDWKTDKDAKLGD
+247 RPDWKTDKDDKLGG
-261 YTVDKVEPAKDG
+261 YTVDKVEPAEDG
-273 NSKTLTLKKTS
+273 NSKELTLKKTS
-284 PTEEKEMAAEDI
+284 EPETKEMSAEDV

-323 TLKKEEISTD
+323 TLKKEETSTD

-367 TVDVNNEDLTTEIE
+367 TVDVDNEDLTTEIK
-381 LPSITAKNTDETK
+381 LPSIKDE
-394 TDVIEISS
+394 S
-402 EKLGEMLQDEYYNNV
+402 
-417 TGEYV
+417 
-422 YTENV
+422 
-427 DGKEYTYKVKKMED
+427 GKEILSAKQLNDLLKDQKPDKDGTYKIEKEANGKTYLYTITESTD
-441 SKPLTN
+441 QGTLLTN
-447 AQLAERL
+447 KQLADRL
-454 GEGFTG
+454 GKGFTA

-474 DQMEAVRKTLS
+474 DQMDAVRKTLS
-485 YTVEVTEV
+485 YTVAVTEI
-493 TKTPGQVEGGQ
+493 TKAPGQVEGGQ
-504 ESIESAKETAKLEA
+504 ESIESAEETAKLEA
-518 IKAALTDAARNAGI
+518 IKAALTDAAKKTGI
-532 NVETD
+532 NVDSE

-563 NVHTVTLRYN
+563 NVHTVTLRYD

-579 PQPGTPDSSKDTE
+579 PQPGSSDPSKDTE

-624 VKPGSGELP
+624 VKPGSGKLP

-655 DTVTSPDGTSTKI
+655 ETVTSPDGTSTKI

-676 SSASLS
+676 SSASLT
-682 DTEKEEIAWAE
+682 DAEKEEIAWKE
-693 LLNQHPEYKNKD
+693 LQNKSGKD
-705 ELKAAGYNINISSMD
+705 KATLLQEGYSIDIGSMD
-720 FSGIKCVE
+720 FSGIKRVE
-728 WTIDELSEST
+728 WTIDTLSEST
-738 KTDAKDLND
+738 KTDTKDLND

-766 TVDGKTYDKVT
+766 TVDGKTYDNVT

-796 YTFTKQAGA
+796 YTFTKKAGA

-838 TKGNETITVDYS
+838 TKGDETITVDYS

-865 SSVTD
+865 SSVTG
-870 IIKDN
+870 IIKDD

-890 EIQSKLLPGEELWIG
+890 EIQSKLQPGEELRIG
-905 NLEVTD
+905 ETKID
-911 KTEKTD
+911 STTKKED
-917 IIKYFTTAISP
+917 IIKYFTKAISP
-928 ENMSKDELIKALQEQ
+928 DNMSKDELIKALQEQ

-970 EKTDEFKSFSKAPD
+970 EKTGEFKYFSKAPD
-984 GSKIEVYWKLTWWG
+984 GSKIEVYWKSTWGWN

-1004 DANGQEVRVH
+1004 DANGHEVRVD
-1014 SNTVHYE
+1014 SNTVHSE

-1035 SKLDLLPDK
+1035 SKLDLLPDE
-1044 DDKVD
+1044 DGKVN

-1062 EWNYDAGN
+1062 EWNYDAGK
-1070 LVNGKGNQLVGLD
+1070 LVNGKDNQTVGLD

-1090 EGGEGNGHYEYDR
+1090 EGGEGDGHYEYDR
-1103 GTPNN
+1103 GNPNKN
-1108 CPDKSAYYK
+1108 PDKSAYYK

-1125 PIKENGSI
+1125 PIKDKDGSI
-1133 KLYQGQRGDYWTPG
+1133 KLYQGQWGDYWNPG
-1147 ISAEDQAINAYL
+1147 ISAEDEAINAYL

-1164 SKTAASLTK
+1164 SKTYRDLTT
-1173 KERDAIVGTYVVQ
+1173 KERNAIVGTYVVK

-1210 AYGYMTRDANTC
+1210 AYGYMSRDANTC

-1241 LMISKLTQVSEG
+1241 LMISELTQVREG

-1272 RSSQDFANRL
+1272 RSSQDFAKRL
-1282 LELNKQTTTHKT
+1282 LELNKQTTTTHKT
-1294 SESATA
+1294 GEGATA
-1300 YGENTSGG
+1300 YGENTSGD
-1308 FDGAYTQNKSE
+1308 FDGTYTQKKSE
-1319 TVTGSGTGKGHY
+1319 TVEGSGTGKGHY

-1340 LFTGSGSKEH
+1340 IFSGSGSKEH
-1350 DEGKVSYTYRTTD
+1350 DEGSVSYTHRTTD
-1363 KVDTTPVSKETVTTT
+1363 KVNTTPVSKETVTTT
-1378 DAHVD
+1378 DAHVG

-1406 VTPPVD
+1406 VTPPE
-1412 PDTPDG
+1412 T
-1418 PVEDETPDEVM
+1418 PVEDETPDEVV
-1429 TPETPELPAVQDAAP
+1429 TPETPELPPVQDATPDAP
-1444 DEVVLPAEPE
+1444 VLPSDAV
-1454 LPAVQDATALPQ
+1454 LPAVQDALPQ

>member
-30 EGPDPAEDNAA
+30 EGPDSVEDNAA
-41 PQAEPVAES
+41 PQAEP
-50 STPAPVAEE
+50 APVEGKTAE
-59 GEKQE
+59 GEGEE
-64 KVGEQEEFFPP
+64 KKQEEFVP
-75 PVNEEAKSEEQAPA
+75 PVNDEAKKDDQAPA

-100 IDYKPAEKPEEPGES
+100 IDYKPAEKPDE
-115 GKDGETDGSEGS
+115 S

-156 KDGKIGEA
+156 EDGKIGKA

-206 ETTGTETTT
+206 ETTGTQTTT
-215 TTGTGKADSST
+215 TTGTGEAKSET

-247 RPDWKTDKDAKLGD
+247 RPDWKTDKDVKLGG

-284 PTEEKEMAAEDI
+284 PTEEKKMAAEDI
-296 AKLLDVPEGGVE
+296 AKLLDVPEDGVE
-308 KKEELDEEGNPKTTY
+308 KKTDDEGNTTY
-323 TLKKEEISTD
+323 TLKKEETSTD

-344 YKITGNTVETTTE
+344 YEITGNSVKTRTE

-367 TVDVNNEDLTTEIE
+367 TVDVDEKDLTTEIE

-402 EKLGEMLQDEYYNNV
+402 EKLGEMLKDEYYNND

-422 YTENV
+422 YTETDAN
-427 DGKEYTYKVKKMED
+427 GKEYTYKVKKTED
-441 SKPLTN
+441 TKQLTN
-447 AQLAERL
+447 EQLAARL
-454 GEGFTG
+454 GEGFSVDADG
-460 DDNGVYYK
+460 DVCYK

-474 DQMEAVRKTLS
+474 DQKEAVRKTLS

-504 ESIESAKETAKLEA
+504 ESIKSAEETAKLEA

-563 NVHTVTLRYN
+563 NVHTVTLRYD

-579 PQPGTPDSSKDTE
+579 PQPGSSDPSKDTE

-624 VKPGSGELP
+624 VKPDSGELP
-633 SLDGWTIAS
+633 SLDGWTVDS

-648 TTTYKKE
+648 TTIYKKE
-655 DTVTSPDGTSTKI
+655 DTVASPDGTITKI

-676 SSASLS
+676 SSAPLS
-682 DTEKEEIAWAE
+682 DTEKEEIAWKA
-693 LLNQHPEYKNKD
+693 LQNKTGKD
-705 ELKAAGYNINISSMD
+705 KATLIQEGYSIDIGSMD
-720 FSGIKCVE
+720 FSGIKRVE

-738 KTDAKDLND
+738 KTDTKDLHD

-777 KTNDGYTCTVEDKN
+777 KTDDGYTCTVEDKN

-805 PLTPEEIQTALAG
+805 PLTPDEIQTALAG
-818 QYSVSADSIRLNAD
+818 QYSVSADSIQLNAAD
-832 GKTATF
+832 KTATF

-875 KDLEKAY
+875 KDLEEAY
-882 DELWKQIQ
+882 DALWKQIQ
-890 EIQSKLLPGEELWIG
+890 EIQSKLQPGEELWIG

-911 KTEKTD
+911 KTKKTD

-970 EKTDEFKSFSKAPD
+970 EKTDEFKYFSKAPD
-984 GSKIEVYWKLTWWG
+984 GSKIEVYWKWTWWG

-1044 DDKVD
+1044 DGKVD

-1070 LVNGKGNQLVGLD
+1070 LVNGKGNQPVGLD

-1090 EGGEGNGHYEYDR
+1090 EGGKGDGHYEYDR
-1103 GTPNN
+1103 GDSNN
-1108 CPDKSAYYK
+1108 NPDKSAYYK

-1125 PIKENGSI
+1125 PIKDKDGSI

-1159 KATGS
+1159 EATGS
-1164 SKTAASLTK
+1164 NKTAKDLSP
-1173 KERDAIVGTYVVQ
+1173 KERNAIVGTYVVK

-1200 QVYLKSSELT
+1200 QVYRKTSELT
-1210 AYGYMTRDANTC
+1210 AYGYMSRDANTC

-1258 TESTIKTITAPLSI
+1258 TESTIKTIIAPLSI

-1294 SESATA
+1294 SASATA
-1300 YGENTSGG
+1300 SGENTSGD

-1340 LFTGSGSKEH
+1340 LFSGKGETSYDTGS
-1350 DEGKVSYTYRTTD
+1350 VSYTHRTTD
-1363 KVDTTPVSKETVTTT
+1363 HVDTTPVSKETVTTT

-1406 VTPPVD
+1406 VD

-1418 PVEDETPDEVM
+1418 PVEDETPDEVV
-1429 TPETPELPAVQDAAP
+1429 TPETPELPPVQDATPDQVIAP
-1444 DEVVLPAEPE
+1444 ANPE
-1454 LPAVQDATALPQ
+1454 LPPVQDATALPQ
-1466 TGVNWMAALG
+1466 TGVNWMTALG

-1485 IAGAFASL
+1485 IAGAFANL

>member
-1 MTNKKLK
+1 M
-8 LAAMSVALTA
+8 
-18 CVAAQ
+18 
-23 PMAAHAV
+23 
-30 EGPDPAEDNAA
+30 
-41 PQAEPVAES
+41 
-50 STPAPVAEE
+50 
-59 GEKQE
+59 
-64 KVGEQEEFFPP
+64 
-75 PVNEEAKSEEQAPA
+75 NEEAKKDDQAPA
-89 FGPGTKTDDII
+89 FGPGTKTDDIT
-100 IDYKPAEKPEEPGES
+100 IDYKPAEKPEEPGE
-115 GKDGETDGSEGS
+115 
-127 GETDET
+127 TDEPET
-133 ENPDGT
+133 PGDT
-139 YVKGDVIDN
+139 HLKGDVIDN

-156 KDGKIGEA
+156 EDGKIGEA

-247 RPDWKTDKDAKLGD
+247 RPDWKTDKDAKLGG

-284 PTEEKEMAAEDI
+284 EPETKEMSAEDV
-296 AKLLDVPEGGVE
+296 AKLLDVPEDGVE
-308 KKEELDEEGNPKTTY
+308 KKTDDEGKTTY
-323 TLKKEEISTD
+323 ILKKEETSTD
-333 ENGNTVTRVTY
+333 ENGNTVTRTTY
-344 YKITGNTVETTTE
+344 YEITGNSVKTRTE

-367 TVDVNNEDLTTEIE
+367 TVDVDNEDLTTEIK
-381 LPSITAKNTDETK
+381 LPSIKDE
-394 TDVIEISS
+394 S
-402 EKLGEMLQDEYYNNV
+402 
-417 TGEYV
+417 
-422 YTENV
+422 
-427 DGKEYTYKVKKMED
+427 GKEILSAKQLNDLLKDQKPDKDGTYKIEKEANGKTYLYTITESTD
-441 SKPLTN
+441 QGTLLTN
-447 AQLAERL
+447 KQLADRL
-454 GEGFTG
+454 GKGFTA

-474 DQMEAVRKTLS
+474 DQMDAVRKTLS

-504 ESIESAKETAKLEA
+504 ESIKSAEETAKLEA
-518 IKAALTDAARNAGI
+518 IKAALTDAAKKTGI
-532 NVETD
+532 NVDSE

-573 GATVSA
+573 GATVSTDL
-579 PQPGTPDSSKDTE
+579 GTPDSSKDTE
-592 TRKDVTDNVITGTA
+592 TREDVKDYTVTGTA

-624 VKPGSGELP
+624 VKPGSGKLP

-655 DTVTSPDGTSTKI
+655 ETVTSPDGTSTKI

-682 DTEKEEIAWAE
+682 DAEKEEIAWKE
-693 LLNQHPEYKNKD
+693 LQNKTGKD
-705 ELKAAGYNINISSMD
+705 KATLLQEGYSIDIGSMD
-720 FSGIKCVE
+720 FSGIKRVE
-728 WTIDELSEST
+728 WTIDTLSEST
-738 KTDAKDLND
+738 KTDTKDLND

-760 EKARTI
+760 ENAGTI
-766 TVDGKTYDKVT
+766 TVDGNIYRNVT

-796 YTFTKQAGA
+796 YTFTKKAGA

-838 TKGNETITVDYS
+838 TKGDETITVDYS

-865 SSVTD
+865 SSVTG
-870 IIKDN
+870 IIKDD

-890 EIQSKLLPGEELWIG
+890 EIQSKLQPGEELRIG
-905 NLEVTD
+905 ETKID
-911 KTEKTD
+911 STTKKED
-917 IIKYFTTAISP
+917 IIKYFTKAISP
-928 ENMSKDELIKALQEQ
+928 DNMSKDELIKALQEQ
-943 ERIAKN
+943 ERIAKS

-970 EKTDEFKSFSKAPD
+970 EKTGEFKYFSKAPD
-984 GSKIEVYWKLTWWG
+984 GSKIEVYWKSTWGWN

-1014 SNTVHYE
+1014 SNTVHSE

-1035 SKLDLLPDK
+1035 SKLDLLPDE
-1044 DDKVD
+1044 DGKVN

-1070 LVNGKGNQLVGLD
+1070 LVNGKGNQTVGLD

-1090 EGGEGNGHYEYDR
+1090 EGGKGSGHYEYDR
-1103 GTPNN
+1103 GDPNKN
-1108 CPDKSAYYK
+1108 PDKSAYYK

-1133 KLYQGQRGDYWTPG
+1133 KLYQGGYDGWHWV
-1147 ISAEDQAINAYL
+1147 SAEDQAINAYL
-1159 KATGS
+1159 KETGS
-1164 SKTAASLTK
+1164 NKTAASLTK
-1173 KERDAIVGTYVVQ
+1173 KERDAIVGTYVVK

-1241 LMISKLTQVSEG
+1241 LMISELTQVREG

-1272 RSSQDFANRL
+1272 RSSQDFAKRL
-1282 LELNKQTTTHKT
+1282 LELNKQTTTTHKT
-1294 SESATA
+1294 GEGATA

-1308 FDGAYTQNKSE
+1308 FDGTYTQKKSE
-1319 TVTGSGTGKGHY
+1319 TVEGSGTGKGHY

-1340 LFTGSGSKEH
+1340 IFSGSGSKEH
-1350 DEGKVSYTYRTTD
+1350 DEGSVSYTHRTTD
-1363 KVDTTPVSKETVTTT
+1363 KVNTTPVSKETVTTT
-1378 DAHVD
+1378 DAHVG

-1406 VTPPVD
+1406 VTPPE
-1412 PDTPDG
+1412 T
-1418 PVEDETPDEVM
+1418 PVEDETPDEVV
-1429 TPETPELPAVQDAAP
+1429 TPETPELPPVQDATPDAP
-1444 DEVVLPAEPE
+1444 VLPSDAV
-1454 LPAVQDATALPQ
+1454 LPAVQDALPQ

>member
-30 EGPDPAEDNAA
+30 EGPDSVEDNAV
-41 PQAEPVAES
+41 PQAEP
-50 STPAPVAEE
+50 APVEGKTAEGEVE
-59 GEKQE
+59 GEEEKQE
-64 KVGEQEEFFPP
+64 EFVPP
-75 PVNEEAKSEEQAPA
+75 ENDEAKKDDQAPA
-89 FGPGTKTDDII
+89 FGPGTKTDDIT
-100 IDYKPAEKPEEPGES
+100 IDYKPAEKPEEP
-115 GKDGETDGSEGS
+115 

-247 RPDWKTDKDAKLGD
+247 RPDWKTDKDAKLGG

-284 PTEEKEMAAEDI
+284 EPETKEMSAEDV
-296 AKLLDVPEGGVE
+296 AKLLDVPEDGVE
-308 KKEELDEEGNPKTTY
+308 KKTDDEGNTTY
-323 TLKKEEISTD
+323 TLKKEETSTD

-344 YKITGNTVETTTE
+344 YEITGNSVKTRTE

-367 TVDVNNEDLTTEIE
+367 TEKGGEKLDTPIQQPDIKDEETKEVL
-381 LPSITAKNTDETK
+381 LPSGKLESILEDPTNKKDDNTYTYAETIYNADGTITIREYTITK
-394 TDVIEISS
+394 TDT
-402 EKLGEMLQDEYYNNV
+402 DR
-417 TGEYV
+417 
-422 YTENV
+422 
-427 DGKEYTYKVKKMED
+427 D
-441 SKPLTN
+441 LTN
-447 AQLAERL
+447 QELAERL
-454 GEGFTG
+454 GEGFTA
-460 DDNGVYYK
+460 DQDGVYYK

-474 DQMEAVRKTLS
+474 DQKEAVRKTLS
-485 YTVEVTEV
+485 YTVEVTEI

-504 ESIESAKETAKLEA
+504 ESIKSAEETAKLEA

-563 NVHTVTLRYN
+563 NVHTVTLRYD

-579 PQPGTPDSSKDTE
+579 PQPGSSDPSKDTE

-606 YVTGSNTWT
+606 YVNGSNTWT

-624 VKPGSGELP
+624 VKPDSGELP
-633 SLDGWTIAS
+633 SLDGWTVDTN
-642 KDPEKG
+642 DPEKG
-648 TTTYKKE
+648 TTIYKKE
-655 DTVTSPDGTSTKI
+655 DTVTSPDGTITKI

-682 DTEKEEIAWAE
+682 DTEKEEIAWNE
-693 LLNQHPEYKNKD
+693 LQNKTGKD
-705 ELKAAGYNINISSMD
+705 KATLIQEGYSIDIGSMD
-720 FSGIKCVE
+720 FSGIKRVE
-728 WTIDELSEST
+728 WTIYELSEST

-818 QYSVSADSIRLNAD
+818 QYSVSADSIRLNAA

-838 TKGNETITVDYS
+838 TKGDETITVDYS

-984 GSKIEVYWKLTWWG
+984 GSKIEVYWKSTWWG

-1070 LVNGKGNQLVGLD
+1070 LVNGKGNQPVGLD

-1090 EGGEGNGHYEYDR
+1090 EGGEGDGHYEYDR
-1103 GTPNN
+1103 GNSNN

-1133 KLYQGQRGDYWTPG
+1133 KLYQGGYDGWHWV
-1147 ISAEDQAINAYL
+1147 SAEEQAINAYL

-1164 SKTAASLTK
+1164 NKTAANLSK
-1173 KERDAIVGTYVVQ
+1173 KERDAIVGTYVVK

-1200 QVYLKSSELT
+1200 QVYLKTSELT

-1282 LELNKQTTTHKT
+1282 LELNQQTTTHKT
-1294 SESATA
+1294 SERATA

-1308 FDGAYTQNKSE
+1308 FDGAYTQDKSE

-1340 LFTGSGSKEH
+1340 LFSGKGETSYDTGS
-1350 DEGKVSYTYRTTD
+1350 VSYSYRTTD
-1363 KVDTTPVSKETVTTT
+1363 KVNTTPVSKETVTTT

-1418 PVEDETPDEVM
+1418 PVEDETPDEVV
-1429 TPETPELPAVQDAAP
+1429 TPETPELPLVQDATP

>member
-30 EGPDPAEDNAA
+30 EGPDSVEDNAA
-41 PQAEPVAES
+41 PQAEP
-50 STPAPVAEE
+50 APVEGKTAEGEAE
-59 GEKQE
+59 GEEEKQE
-64 KVGEQEEFFPP
+64 EFVPP
-75 PVNEEAKSEEQAPA
+75 ENDEAKKDDQAPA
-89 FGPGTKTDDII
+89 FGPGTETDDII
-100 IDYKPAEKPEEPGES
+100 IDYKPAEKPDES
-115 GKDGETDGSEGS
+115 GES

-247 RPDWKTDKDAKLGD
+247 RPNWETDKDAKLGD
-261 YTVDKVEPAKDG
+261 YKVDKVEPAKDG
-273 NSKTLTLKKTS
+273 NSKELTLKKTS
-284 PTEEKEMAAEDI
+284 EPETKEMSAEDV

-323 TLKKEEISTD
+323 TLKKEETSTD

-402 EKLGEMLQDEYYNNV
+402 EKLGEMLKDEYYNND

-422 YTENV
+422 YTETDAN
-427 DGKEYTYKVKKMED
+427 GKEYTYKVKKTED
-441 SKPLTN
+441 TKQLTN
-447 AQLAERL
+447 KQLADRL

-468 GEKLTF
+468 GEKLNF

-563 NVHTVTLRYN
+563 NVHTVTLRYD

-633 SLDGWTIAS
+633 SLDGWTVDS

-648 TTTYKKE
+648 TTIYKKE

-682 DTEKEEIAWAE
+682 DTEKEEIAWNE
-693 LLNQHPEYKNKD
+693 LQNKTGKD
-705 ELKAAGYNINISSMD
+705 KATLIQEGYSIDIGSMD
-720 FSGIKCVE
+720 FSGIKRVE

-818 QYSVSADSIRLNAD
+818 QYSVPADSIRLNAD

-838 TKGNETITVDYS
+838 TKGDETITVDYS

-890 EIQSKLLPGEELWIG
+890 EIQSKLQPGEELWIG

-943 ERIAKN
+943 ERIAKS

-984 GSKIEVYWKLTWWG
+984 GSKIEVYWKWTLWG

-1044 DDKVD
+1044 DGNVD

-1070 LVNGKGNQLVGLD
+1070 LVNGKGNQPVGLD

-1090 EGGEGNGHYEYDR
+1090 EGGEGDGHYEYDR
-1103 GTPNN
+1103 GNPNN

-1133 KLYQGQRGDYWTPG
+1133 KLYQGGFDDYWYWV
-1147 ISAEDQAINAYL
+1147 SAEDQAINAYL

-1164 SKTAASLTK
+1164 NKTAASLTK
-1173 KERDAIVGTYVVQ
+1173 KERDAIVGTYVVK

-1200 QVYLKSSELT
+1200 QVYLKTSELT

-1308 FDGAYTQNKSE
+1308 FNGAYTQDKSE

-1340 LFTGSGSKEH
+1340 LFSGKGETSYDTGS
-1350 DEGKVSYTYRTTD
+1350 VSYSYRTTD
-1363 KVDTTPVSKETVTTT
+1363 KVNTTPVSKETVTTT

-1406 VTPPVD
+1406 VTPPE
-1412 PDTPDG
+1412 T
-1418 PVEDETPDEVM
+1418 PVEDETPDEVV
-1429 TPETPELPAVQDAAP
+1429 TPETPELPPVQDATPDDAAP
-1444 DEVVLPAEPE
+1444 ETPVLPSDAV
-1454 LPAVQDATALPQ
+1454 LPAVQDALPQ

>member
-1 MTNKKLK
+1 MTNKNLK

-30 EGPDPAEDNAA
+30 EGPDSVEDNAA
-41 PQAEPVAES
+41 PQAEP
-50 STPAPVAEE
+50 APVEGKTAEGEVE
-59 GEKQE
+59 GEEEKQE
-64 KVGEQEEFFPP
+64 EFVPP
-75 PVNEEAKSEEQAPA
+75 ENDEAKKDDQAPA

-100 IDYKPAEKPEEPGES
+100 IDYKPAEKPEEPGKS
-115 GKDGETDGSEGS
+115 GEDGEADGSEGS

-164 TKEETPDSSSSTTV
+164 TKEETPEGSSSTTV

-247 RPDWKTDKDAKLGD
+247 RPDWKTDKDAKLGG

-367 TVDVNNEDLTTEIE
+367 TVDVDDKDLTTEIK

-402 EKLGEMLQDEYYNNV
+402 EKLGEMLKDEYYNNV

-422 YTENV
+422 YTETV
-427 DGKEYTYKVKKMED
+427 DGKEYTYKVKKTED
-441 SKPLTN
+441 TNSLTN
-447 AQLAERL
+447 DQLANRL
-454 GEGFTG
+454 GDGFSVDADG
-460 DDNGVYYK
+460 DVCYK

-474 DQMEAVRKTLS
+474 DQMKAVRKTLS
-485 YTVEVTEV
+485 YTVAVTEI
-493 TKTPGQVEGGQ
+493 TKNEGQVEGG
-504 ESIESAKETAKLEA
+504 EGSIKSAEETAKLEA

-563 NVHTVTLRYN
+563 NVHTVTLRYD

-579 PQPGTPDSSKDTE
+579 PQPGSSDPRKDTE

-633 SLDGWTIAS
+633 SLEGWTFDGI
-642 KDPEKG
+642 DTEKG
-648 TTTYKKE
+648 TTIYKKE
-655 DTVTSPDGTSTKI
+655 DTVTLSDGTSTKI

-676 SSASLS
+676 SSVSLS

-720 FSGIKCVE
+720 FSGIKRVE

-760 EKARTI
+760 EKAGTI

-818 QYSVSADSIRLNAD
+818 QYSVPADSIRLNAD

-838 TKGNETITVDYS
+838 TKGDETITVDYS

-943 ERIAKN
+943 ERIAKS

-984 GSKIEVYWKLTWWG
+984 GSKIEVYWKWTRWG

-1044 DDKVD
+1044 DGNVD

-1054 LVSKNLKL
+1054 LVSKNL

-1070 LVNGKGNQLVGLD
+1070 LVNGKGNQPVGLD

-1090 EGGEGNGHYEYDR
+1090 EGGKGNGHYEYDR
-1103 GTPNN
+1103 GNPNN

-1133 KLYQGQRGDYWTPG
+1133 KLYQGGYDDWHWV
-1147 ISAEDQAINAYL
+1147 SAEDQAINAYL

-1173 KERDAIVGTYVVQ
+1173 KERDAIVGTYVVK
-1186 IGTTGTNS
+1186 IGTTDTNS

-1200 QVYLKSSELT
+1200 QVYLKTSELT

-1300 YGENTSGG
+1300 SGENTSGG
-1308 FDGAYTQNKSE
+1308 FNGAYTQDKSE

-1363 KVDTTPVSKETVTTT
+1363 KVNTTPVSKETVTTT

-1394 TVNGEETVIVPP
+1394 TVDGEETVIVPP
-1406 VTPPVD
+1406 VTPPE
-1412 PDTPDG
+1412 T
-1418 PVEDETPDEVM
+1418 PVEDETPDEVV
-1429 TPETPELPAVQDAAP
+1429 TPETPELPPVQDATPDDAAP
-1444 DEVVLPAEPE
+1444 ETPVLPSDAV
-1454 LPAVQDATALPQ
+1454 LPAVQDALPQ

>member
-1 MTNKKLK
+1 MTNKNLK

-30 EGPDPAEDNAA
+30 EGPDSVEDNAA
-41 PQAEPVAES
+41 PQAEP
-50 STPAPVAEE
+50 APVEGKTAEGEVE
-59 GEKQE
+59 GEEEKQE
-64 KVGEQEEFFPP
+64 EFVPP
-75 PVNEEAKSEEQAPA
+75 ENDEAKKDDQAPA

-100 IDYKPAEKPEEPGES
+100 IDYKPAEKPEEP
-115 GKDGETDGSEGS
+115 

-206 ETTGTETTT
+206 ETTGTQTTT
-215 TTGTGKADSST
+215 TTGTGEAKSET

-247 RPDWKTDKDAKLGD
+247 RPDWKTDKDAKLGG

-284 PTEEKEMAAEDI
+284 EPETKEMSAEDV
-296 AKLLDVPEGGVE
+296 AKLLDVPEDGVE
-308 KKEELDEEGNPKTTY
+308 KKTDDEGKTTY
-323 TLKKEEISTD
+323 ILKKEETSTD

-427 DGKEYTYKVKKMED
+427 DGKEYTYKVKKTED

-468 GEKLTF
+468 GEKLNF

-493 TKTPGQVEGGQ
+493 TKTPGQVEGGP
-504 ESIESAKETAKLEA
+504 ESIKSAEETAKLEA
-518 IKAALTDAARNAGI
+518 IKAALTDAAKKTGI
-532 NVETD
+532 NVDSE

-563 NVHTVTLRYN
+563 NVHTVTLCYD

-579 PQPGTPDSSKDTE
+579 PEPGSSDPSKNTE
-592 TRKDVTDNVITGTA
+592 TREDIKDYTVTGTA

-633 SLDGWTIAS
+633 SLEGWTFDSI
-642 KDPEKG
+642 DTEKG

-655 DTVTSPDGTSTKI
+655 ETVTSPDGTSTKI

-693 LLNQHPEYKNKD
+693 LLKQHPEYKNKD

-720 FSGIKCVE
+720 FSGIKRVE

-747 KLVIPGGKNWSID
+747 KPVIPGGKNWSID

-818 QYSVSADSIRLNAD
+818 QYSVPADSIRLNAD

-890 EIQSKLLPGEELWIG
+890 EIQSKLQPGEELWIG

-943 ERIAKN
+943 ERIAKS

-984 GSKIEVYWKLTWWG
+984 GSKIEVYWKWTRWG

-1044 DDKVD
+1044 DGNVD

-1070 LVNGKGNQLVGLD
+1070 LVNGKGNQPVGLD

-1090 EGGEGNGHYEYDR
+1090 EGGEGDGHYEYDR
-1103 GTPNN
+1103 GNPNN

-1133 KLYQGQRGDYWTPG
+1133 KLYQGGYDDWHWV
-1147 ISAEDQAINAYL
+1147 SAEDQAINAYL

-1173 KERDAIVGTYVVQ
+1173 KERDAIVGTYVVK
-1186 IGTTGTNS
+1186 IGTTDTNS

-1200 QVYLKSSELT
+1200 QVYLKTSELT

-1300 YGENTSGG
+1300 SGENTSGG
-1308 FDGAYTQNKSE
+1308 FNGAYTQDKSE

-1363 KVDTTPVSKETVTTT
+1363 KVNTTPVSKETVTTT

-1394 TVNGEETVIVPP
+1394 TVDGEETVIVPP
-1406 VTPPVD
+1406 VTPPE
-1412 PDTPDG
+1412 T
-1418 PVEDETPDEVM
+1418 PVEDETPDEVV
-1429 TPETPELPAVQDAAP
+1429 TPETPELPPVQDATPDDAAP
-1444 DEVVLPAEPE
+1444 ETPVLPSDAV
-1454 LPAVQDATALPQ
+1454 LPAVQDALPQ

>member
-30 EGPDPAEDNAA
+30 EGPDSVEDNAA
-41 PQAEPVAES
+41 PQAEP
-50 STPAPVAEE
+50 APVEGKTAE
-59 GEKQE
+59 GEVEGEE
-64 KVGEQEEFFPP
+64 KKQEEFVPP
-75 PVNEEAKSEEQAPA
+75 ENDEAKKGDQAPA
-89 FGPGTKTDDII
+89 FGPGTKTDDIT
-100 IDYKPAEKPEEPGES
+100 IDYKPAEKPEEP
-115 GKDGETDGSEGS
+115 

-148 SKKDEATG
+148 SKKNEETG
-156 KDGKIGEA
+156 KDGKIGTA

-247 RPDWKTDKDAKLGD
+247 RPNWKTDKDAKLGG

-296 AKLLDVPEGGVE
+296 AKLLDVPEDGVE
-308 KKEELDEEGNPKTTY
+308 KKTDDEGNTTY
-323 TLKKEEISTD
+323 TLKKEETSTD

-344 YKITGNTVETTTE
+344 YEITGTSVKTRTE

-427 DGKEYTYKVKKMED
+427 DGKEYTYKVKKTED

-447 AQLAERL
+447 AQLADRL
-454 GEGFTG
+454 GEGFTA

-468 GEKLTF
+468 GEKLNF
-474 DQMEAVRKTLS
+474 DQMKAVRKTLS

-504 ESIESAKETAKLEA
+504 ESIKSAEETAKLEA

-682 DTEKEEIAWAE
+682 DTEKEEIAWNE
-693 LLNQHPEYKNKD
+693 LQNKTGKD
-705 ELKAAGYNINISSMD
+705 KATLIQEGYSIDIGSMD
-720 FSGIKCVE
+720 FSGIKRVE

-805 PLTPEEIQTALAG
+805 PLTPEEIQTALAV

-882 DELWKQIQ
+882 DDLWKQIQ

-984 GSKIEVYWKLTWWG
+984 GSKIEVYWKSTWWG

-1070 LVNGKGNQLVGLD
+1070 LVNGKGNQPVGLD

-1090 EGGEGNGHYEYDR
+1090 EGGEGDGHYEYDR
-1103 GTPNN
+1103 GNPNN

-1133 KLYQGQRGDYWTPG
+1133 KLYQGGYDGWHWV
-1147 ISAEDQAINAYL
+1147 SAEDQAINAYL

-1173 KERDAIVGTYVVQ
+1173 KERNAIVGTYVVK

-1200 QVYLKSSELT
+1200 QVYLKTSELT
-1210 AYGYMTRDANTC
+1210 AYGYMSRDANTC

-1227 KRQDGTWGYVGGYD
+1227 KRQTNSWDYVGGYD

-1282 LELNKQTTTHKT
+1282 LELNQQTTTHKT
-1294 SESATA
+1294 SERATA

-1308 FDGAYTQNKSE
+1308 FDGAYTQDKSE

-1340 LFTGSGSKEH
+1340 LFSGKGETSYDTGS
-1350 DEGKVSYTYRTTD
+1350 VSYSYRTTD
-1363 KVDTTPVSKETVTTT
+1363 KVNTTPVSKETVTTT

-1418 PVEDETPDEVM
+1418 PVEDETPDEVV
-1429 TPETPELPAVQDAAP
+1429 TPETPELPPVQDATP

-1454 LPAVQDATALPQ
+1454 LPAVQDALPQ

-1476 MAFSGMLLT
+1476 MAFSGMLLMVV
-1485 IAGAFASL
+1485 GAFASL

>member
-1 MTNKKLK
+1 M
-8 LAAMSVALTA
+8 
-18 CVAAQ
+18 
-23 PMAAHAV
+23 
-30 EGPDPAEDNAA
+30 
-41 PQAEPVAES
+41 
-50 STPAPVAEE
+50 
-59 GEKQE
+59 
-64 KVGEQEEFFPP
+64 
-75 PVNEEAKSEEQAPA
+75 NEEAKSEEQAPA

-100 IDYKPAEKPEEPGES
+100 IDYKPAEKPDES
-115 GKDGETDGSEGS
+115 GES

-156 KDGKIGEA
+156 KDGKIGTA

-206 ETTGTETTT
+206 ETTGTQTTT

-234 EEINLDDELGKDV
+234 EEIDLNKELKNKDGEV
-247 RPDWKTDKDAKLGD
+247 DKPTWETKTDDKLGD
-261 YTVDKVEPAKDG
+261 YTVKEVEDTKGDP

-284 PTEEKEMAAEDI
+284 EPETKEMSAEDV
-296 AKLLDVPEGGVE
+296 AKLLDVPEDGVE
-308 KKEELDEEGNPKTTY
+308 KKTDDEGKTTY
-323 TLKKEEISTD
+323 ILKKEETSTD

-367 TVDVNNEDLTTEIE
+367 TVDVDDKDLTTKVE

-402 EKLGEMLQDEYYNNV
+402 EKLGEMLKDEYYNNV

-427 DGKEYTYKVKKMED
+427 DGKEYTYKVKKTENT
-441 SKPLTN
+441 KPLTN
-447 AQLAERL
+447 KQLADRL

-468 GEKLTF
+468 GEKLNL

-504 ESIESAKETAKLEA
+504 ESIKSAEETAKLEA
-518 IKAALTDAARNAGI
+518 IKAALTDAAKKTGI
-532 NVETD
+532 NVDSE

-563 NVHTVTLRYN
+563 NVHTVTLRYD

-579 PQPGTPDSSKDTE
+579 PQPGSSDPSKDTE
-592 TRKDVTDNVITGTA
+592 TREDVKDNTVTGTA

-633 SLDGWTIAS
+633 SLDGWTVAS

-655 DTVTSPDGTSTKI
+655 ETVTSPDGTSTKI

-676 SSASLS
+676 SSASLT
-682 DTEKEEIAWAE
+682 DAEKEEIAWKE
-693 LLNQHPEYKNKD
+693 LQNKSGKD
-705 ELKAAGYNINISSMD
+705 KATLLQEGYSIDIGSMD
-720 FSGIKCVE
+720 FSGIKRVE
-728 WTIDELSEST
+728 WTIDTLSEST
-738 KTDAKDLND
+738 KTDTKDLND

-760 EKARTI
+760 ENAGTI
-766 TVDGKTYDKVT
+766 TVDGNIYRNVT
-777 KTNDGYTCTVEDKN
+777 KTDDGYTCTVEDKN

-882 DELWKQIQ
+882 DDLWKQIQ
-890 EIQSKLLPGEELWIG
+890 EIQSKLQPGEELWIG

-970 EKTDEFKSFSKAPD
+970 EKTGEFKYFSKAPD
-984 GSKIEVYWKLTWWG
+984 GSKIEVYWKSTWGWN

-1004 DANGQEVRVH
+1004 DANGQEVRVD
-1014 SNTVHYE
+1014 SNTVHSE

-1035 SKLDLLPDK
+1035 SKLDLLPDE
-1044 DDKVD
+1044 DGKVN

-1054 LVSKNLKL
+1054 LVSKDLKL

-1070 LVNGKGNQLVGLD
+1070 LVNGKGNQTVGLD

-1090 EGGEGNGHYEYDR
+1090 EGGEGSGHYEYDR
-1103 GTPNN
+1103 GNRNN
-1108 CPDKSAYYK
+1108 NPDKSAYYK

-1125 PIKENGSI
+1125 PIKDKDGSI
-1133 KLYQGQRGDYWTPG
+1133 KLYQGQWGDYWNPG
-1147 ISAEDQAINAYL
+1147 ISAEDEAINAYL

-1164 SKTAASLTK
+1164 SKTYRDLTT
-1173 KERDAIVGTYVVQ
+1173 KERNAIVGTYVVK

-1210 AYGYMTRDANTC
+1210 AYGYMSRDANTC

-1241 LMISKLTQVSEG
+1241 LMISELTQVSEG
-1253 KVVGQ
+1253 KVIGQ

-1272 RSSQDFANRL
+1272 RSSQDFAKRL
-1282 LELNKQTTTHKT
+1282 LELNKQTTTTHKT
-1294 SESATA
+1294 GEGATA
-1300 YGENTSGG
+1300 YGENTSGD
-1308 FDGAYTQNKSE
+1308 FDGAYTQKKSE
-1319 TVTGSGTGKGHY
+1319 TVEGSGTGKGHY

-1340 LFTGSGSKEH
+1340 IFSGSGSKEH
-1350 DEGKVSYTYRTTD
+1350 DEGSVSYTHRTTD
-1363 KVDTTPVSKETVTTT
+1363 KVNTTPVSKETVTTT

-1406 VTPPVD
+1406 VTPPE
-1412 PDTPDG
+1412 T
-1418 PVEDETPDEVM
+1418 PVEDETPDEVVM
-1429 TPETPELPAVQDAAP
+1429 TPETPELPPVQDATPDAP
-1444 DEVVLPAEPE
+1444 VLPSDAV
-1454 LPAVQDATALPQ
+1454 LPAVQDALPQ

-1493 KYKEKH
+1493 RYKEKH

>member
-30 EGPDPAEDNAA
+30 EGPDSVEDNAA
-41 PQAEPVAES
+41 PQAEP
-50 STPAPVAEE
+50 APVEGKTAEGEVE
-59 GEKQE
+59 GEEEKQE
-64 KVGEQEEFFPP
+64 EFVP
-75 PVNEEAKSEEQAPA
+75 PVNDEAKKDDQAPA
-89 FGPGTKTDDII
+89 FGPGTNTDDIT
-100 IDYKPAEKPEEPGES
+100 IDYKPAEKPEEP
-115 GKDGETDGSEGS
+115 

-148 SKKDEATG
+148 NKKNEETG

-206 ETTGTETTT
+206 ETTGTQTTT
-215 TTGTGKADSST
+215 TTGTGEADSST

-247 RPDWKTDKDAKLGD
+247 RPDWKTDKDATLGD
-261 YTVDKVEPAKDG
+261 YTVKEVEPAKDG

-284 PTEEKEMAAEDI
+284 EPETKKMSAEDV

-308 KKEELDEEGNPKTTY
+308 KKTDDEGNTTY
-323 TLKKEEISTD
+323 TLKKEETSTD

-344 YKITGNTVETTTE
+344 YEITGNSVKTHTE

-367 TVDVNNEDLTTEIE
+367 TVDVDEKDLTTEIE

-402 EKLGEMLQDEYYNNV
+402 EKLGEMLKDEYYNND

-422 YTENV
+422 YTETDAN
-427 DGKEYTYKVKKMED
+427 GKEYTYKVKKTED
-441 SKPLTN
+441 TKQLTN
-447 AQLAERL
+447 KQLADRL
-454 GEGFTG
+454 GEGFSVDADG
-460 DDNGVYYK
+460 DVCYK

-474 DQMEAVRKTLS
+474 DQKEAVRKTLS

-504 ESIESAKETAKLEA
+504 ESIKSAEETAKLEA

-563 NVHTVTLRYN
+563 NVHTVTLRYD

-579 PQPGTPDSSKDTE
+579 PQPGSSDPSKDTE

-624 VKPGSGELP
+624 VKPGSGKLP
-633 SLDGWTIAS
+633 SLDGWTVDIN
-642 KDPEKG
+642 DPEKG
-648 TTTYKKE
+648 TTIYKKE
-655 DTVTSPDGTSTKI
+655 DTVTLPDGTSTKI

-720 FSGIKCVE
+720 FSGIKRVE

-760 EKARTI
+760 EKAGTI

-818 QYSVSADSIRLNAD
+818 QYSVPADSIRLNAD

-838 TKGNETITVDYS
+838 TKGDETITVDYS

-943 ERIAKN
+943 ERIAKS

-984 GSKIEVYWKLTWWG
+984 GSKIEVYWKWTRWG

-1044 DDKVD
+1044 DGNVD

-1054 LVSKNLKL
+1054 LVSKNL

-1070 LVNGKGNQLVGLD
+1070 LVNGKGNQPVGLD

-1090 EGGEGNGHYEYDR
+1090 EGGKGNGHYEYDR
-1103 GTPNN
+1103 GNPNN

-1125 PIKENGSI
+1125 PIKENGNI
-1133 KLYQGQRGDYWTPG
+1133 KLYQGGFDDYWYWV
-1147 ISAEDQAINAYL
+1147 SAEDQAINAYL

-1164 SKTAASLTK
+1164 NKTAASLTK
-1173 KERDAIVGTYVVQ
+1173 KERDAIVGTYVVK

-1200 QVYLKSSELT
+1200 QVYLKTSELT

-1294 SESATA
+1294 SERATA

-1340 LFTGSGSKEH
+1340 LFSGKGETSYDTGSI
-1350 DEGKVSYTYRTTD
+1350 SYSYRTTE
-1363 KVDTTPVSKETVTTT
+1363 KVGTTALSKETVTTT

-1394 TVNGEETVIVPP
+1394 TVDGEETVIVPP
-1406 VTPPVD
+1406 VTPPE
-1412 PDTPDG
+1412 T
-1418 PVEDETPDEVM
+1418 PVEDETPDEVV
-1429 TPETPELPAVQDAAP
+1429 TPETPELPPVQDATPDDAAP
-1444 DEVVLPAEPE
+1444 ETPVLPSDAV
-1454 LPAVQDATALPQ
+1454 LPAVQDALPQ
-1466 TGVNWMAALG
+1466 TGVNWFTALG

-1485 IAGAFASL
+1485 IVGAFTSL

>member
-30 EGPDPAEDNAA
+30 EGPDSVEDNAA
-41 PQAEPVAES
+41 PQAEP
-50 STPAPVAEE
+50 APVEGKTAEGEVE
-59 GEKQE
+59 GEEEKQE
-64 KVGEQEEFFPP
+64 EFVPP
-75 PVNEEAKSEEQAPA
+75 ENDEAKKDDQAPA

-100 IDYKPAEKPEEPGES
+100 IDYKPAEKPEEPGKS
-115 GKDGETDGSEGS
+115 GEDGEADGSEGS

-164 TKEETPDSSSSTTV
+164 TKEETPEGSSSTTV

-247 RPDWKTDKDAKLGD
+247 RPDWKTDKDAKLGG

-357 TTLVLKVEKG
+357 TTLVFKVEKG
-367 TVDVNNEDLTTEIE
+367 TVDVDDKDLTTEIK

-402 EKLGEMLQDEYYNNV
+402 EKLGEMLKDEYYNNV

-422 YTENV
+422 YTETV
-427 DGKEYTYKVKKMED
+427 DGKEYTYKVKKTED
-441 SKPLTN
+441 TNSLTN
-447 AQLAERL
+447 DQLANRL
-454 GEGFTG
+454 GDGFSVDADG
-460 DDNGVYYK
+460 DVCYK

-474 DQMEAVRKTLS
+474 DQMKAVRKTLS
-485 YTVEVTEV
+485 YTVAVTEI
-493 TKTPGQVEGGQ
+493 TKNEGQVEGG
-504 ESIESAKETAKLEA
+504 EGSIKSAEETAKLEA

-563 NVHTVTLRYN
+563 NVHTVTLRYD

-579 PQPGTPDSSKDTE
+579 PQPGSSDPRKDTE

-633 SLDGWTIAS
+633 SLEGWTFDGI
-642 KDPEKG
+642 DTEKG
-648 TTTYKKE
+648 TTIYKKE
-655 DTVTSPDGTSTKI
+655 DTVTLSDGTSTKI

-676 SSASLS
+676 SSVSLS

-720 FSGIKCVE
+720 FSGIKRVE

-760 EKARTI
+760 EKAGTI

-818 QYSVSADSIRLNAD
+818 QYSVPADSIRLNAD

-838 TKGNETITVDYS
+838 TKGDETITVDYS

-943 ERIAKN
+943 ERIAKS

-984 GSKIEVYWKLTWWG
+984 GSKIEVYWKWTRWG

-1044 DDKVD
+1044 DGNVD

-1054 LVSKNLKL
+1054 LVSKNL

-1070 LVNGKGNQLVGLD
+1070 LVNGKGNQPVGLD

-1090 EGGEGNGHYEYDR
+1090 EGGKGNGHYEYDR
-1103 GTPNN
+1103 GNPNN

-1133 KLYQGQRGDYWTPG
+1133 KLYQGGYDDWHWV
-1147 ISAEDQAINAYL
+1147 SAEDQAINAYL

-1173 KERDAIVGTYVVQ
+1173 KERDAIVGTYVVK
-1186 IGTTGTNS
+1186 IGTTDTNS

-1200 QVYLKSSELT
+1200 QVYLKTSELT

-1300 YGENTSGG
+1300 SGENTSGG
-1308 FDGAYTQNKSE
+1308 FNGAYTQDKSE

-1363 KVDTTPVSKETVTTT
+1363 KVNTTPVSKETVTTT

-1394 TVNGEETVIVPP
+1394 TVDGEETVIVPP
-1406 VTPPVD
+1406 VTPPE
-1412 PDTPDG
+1412 T
-1418 PVEDETPDEVM
+1418 PVEDETPDEVV
-1429 TPETPELPAVQDAAP
+1429 TPETPELPPVQDATPDDAAP
-1444 DEVVLPAEPE
+1444 ETPVLPSDAV
-1454 LPAVQDATALPQ
+1454 LPAVQDALPQ

>member
-30 EGPDPAEDNAA
+30 EGPDSVEDNAA
-41 PQAEPVAES
+41 PQAEP
-50 STPAPVAEE
+50 APVEGKTAEGEVE
-59 GEKQE
+59 GEAEKQE
-64 KVGEQEEFFPP
+64 EFVP
-75 PVNEEAKSEEQAPA
+75 PVNKEAKEEEQAPA

-100 IDYKPAEKPEEPGES
+100 IDYKPAEKPDETDKSGE
-115 GKDGETDGSEGS
+115 DGEADGSEGS

-156 KDGKIGEA
+156 EDGKIGEA

-247 RPDWKTDKDAKLGD
+247 RPDWKTDKDAKLGG

-357 TTLVLKVEKG
+357 TTLKLKVEKG
-367 TVDVNNEDLTTEIE
+367 TETKKDQDLSTEAE
-381 LPSITAKNTDETK
+381 LPDSITVKNGKSELKVSKDILEKALDNGGTYTDTDKNITYTVTK
-394 TDVIEISS
+394 KEESS
-402 EKLGEMLQDEYYNNV
+402 TKLSNE
-417 TGEYV
+417 
-422 YTENV
+422 
-427 DGKEYTYKVKKMED
+427 
-441 SKPLTN
+441 
-447 AQLAERL
+447 QLAKRL
-454 GEGFTG
+454 GDGFTYNAA
-460 DDNGVYYK
+460 DDSISYK
-468 GEKLTF
+468 GEKLTISQN
-474 DQMEAVRKTLS
+474 DVYRKLLS
-485 YTVEVTEV
+485 YDVTVTE
-493 TKTPGQVEGGQ
+493 TIKNEGQVEGGQ
-504 ESIESAKETAKLEA
+504 ASIDKANNDAKLEA
-518 IKAALTDAARNAGI
+518 IKAALTDAAKKTGI
-532 NVETD
+532 NVDSE

-563 NVHTVTLRYN
+563 NVHTVTLRYD

-606 YVTGSNTWT
+606 YVPGSNTWT

-633 SLDGWTIAS
+633 SLEGWTFDGI
-642 KDPEKG
+642 DTEKG

-655 DTVTSPDGTSTKI
+655 ETVTSPDGTSTKI

-682 DTEKEEIAWAE
+682 DAEKADIAWAE
-693 LLNQHPEYKNKD
+693 LLKQHPEYKNED
-705 ELKAAGYNINISSMD
+705 ELKAAGYNIDIGSMD
-720 FSGIKCVE
+720 FSGIKRVE
-728 WTIDELSEST
+728 WTIDTLSEST
-738 KTDAKDLND
+738 KTDTKDLND

-760 EKARTI
+760 ENAGTI
-766 TVDGKTYDKVT
+766 TVDGNIYRNVT
-777 KTNDGYTCTVEDKN
+777 KTDDGYTCTVEDKN

-865 SSVTD
+865 SSVTG
-870 IIKDN
+870 IIKDD

-890 EIQSKLLPGEELWIG
+890 EIQSKLQPGEELRIG
-905 NLEVTD
+905 ETKID
-911 KTEKTD
+911 STTKKED
-917 IIKYFTTAISP
+917 IIKYFTKAISP

-984 GSKIEVYWKLTWWG
+984 GSKIEVYWKSTWLWY

-1004 DANGQEVRVH
+1004 DANGQEVRVDN
-1014 SNTVHYE
+1014 NTVHYE

-1035 SKLDLLPDK
+1035 SKLDLLPDE
-1044 DDKVD
+1044 DGKVD

-1070 LVNGKGNQLVGLD
+1070 LVNGKGNQPVGLD

-1090 EGGEGNGHYEYDR
+1090 EGGEGSGHYEYDR
-1103 GTPNN
+1103 GNRNN
-1108 CPDKSAYYK
+1108 NPDKSAYYK

-1125 PIKENGSI
+1125 PIKDKDGSI
-1133 KLYQGQRGDYWTPG
+1133 KLYQGQWGDYWNPG
-1147 ISAEDQAINAYL
+1147 ISAEDEAINAYL

-1164 SKTAASLTK
+1164 SKTYRDLTT
-1173 KERDAIVGTYVVQ
+1173 KERNAIVGTYVVK

-1210 AYGYMTRDANTC
+1210 AYGYMSRDANTC

-1241 LMISKLTQVSEG
+1241 LMISELTQVREG

-1272 RSSQDFANRL
+1272 RSSQDFAKRL
-1282 LELNKQTTTHKT
+1282 LELNKQTTTTHKT
-1294 SESATA
+1294 GEGATA
-1300 YGENTSGG
+1300 YGENTSGD
-1308 FDGAYTQNKSE
+1308 FDGTYTQKKSE
-1319 TVTGSGTGKGHY
+1319 TVEGSGTGSGHY

-1340 LFTGSGSKEH
+1340 IFSGSGSKEH
-1350 DEGKVSYTYRTTD
+1350 DEGSVSYTHRTTD
-1363 KVDTTPVSKETVTTT
+1363 KVNTTPVSKETVTTT
-1378 DAHVD
+1378 DAHVG
-1383 YNYTSIETRTV
+1383 YNYTSIETRKV

-1406 VTPPVD
+1406 VTPPE
-1412 PDTPDG
+1412 T
-1418 PVEDETPDEVM
+1418 PVEDETPDEVV
-1429 TPETPELPAVQDAAP
+1429 TPETPELPPVQDVTPDDAAP
-1444 DEVVLPAEPE
+1444 ETPDLPSDVV
-1454 LPAVQDATALPQ
+1454 LPAVQDALPQ